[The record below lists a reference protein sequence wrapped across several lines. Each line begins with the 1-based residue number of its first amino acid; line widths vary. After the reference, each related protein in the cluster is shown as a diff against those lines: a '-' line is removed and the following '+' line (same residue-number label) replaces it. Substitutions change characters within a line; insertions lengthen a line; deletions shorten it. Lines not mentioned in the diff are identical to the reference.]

1 MRQTVAVKGAREN
14 NLQDIEVEIPRDK
27 LVVVTG
33 ISGSG
38 KSSLAF
44 DTVYAEGQRRFLES
58 MSTYAKRFITQLKK
72 PDVDFVD
79 GLSPV
84 VSIEQKTVT
93 MNPRS
98 TVGTMTDLQDFLRML
113 FATIGIA
120 HCPYCEREIP
130 IRSPHQILE
139 RLLSLPEGTEVEI
152 HAPVFKIYGEDY
164 DYLFDDIRTKGC
176 RHVRINGT
184 PHDISEE
191 IELDEDMDYDIQVI
205 VDKFFIQKDI
215 DKQVLASL
223 EHTMLVGEGFMSFQV
238 RDPELPE
245 ILPVLGGAVGN
256 RAYGE
261 LAEESAV
268 ENRAYGELAE
278 EESAVENRAYGEPG
292 AAYGELVEEESAV
305 ENRAYGEL
313 EEGSAVG
320 NRAYGEPGAAYGE
333 LWDDFGCPE
342 HGVLMGELG
351 PHHFTFN
358 EPTGACV
365 TCSGLGTYLQV
376 HPNLLVPDKTRSIVE
391 GAFVHQA
398 AKYDPDRWDGRTLYS
413 LSQHYGFDLDAP
425 FETLSQDIVDILF
438 HGTRGEEFPICQPPD
453 AKPVEKRHLGR
464 KIRFDGIITRIDRH
478 YRHYRKK
485 GEAHSGMEEYLR
497 KVMVEHTCPDC
508 GGAKLKRQRLLVTV
522 KERTIHELGEL
533 HFEELRDFL
542 LSIDKETIHE
552 KHREAGTRV
561 IRELVER
568 INLLLGIGLDYLNL
582 NRRAATLSGGESQR
596 IRLSTQI
603 GSGLMGMLYVLDE
616 PSIGLHPKD
625 NQKMIETLRKLRDI
639 GNTVIVVEHDES
651 TIRAADHVIELGPG
665 PGVHGGKVVVQGALE
680 TILECPDSLTGL
692 YMSGRREI
700 PIPQQRRE
708 LNGTFLSIT
717 GAKENN
723 LRHLD
728 VDIPL
733 GVFICVTGASGSG
746 KSTLVN
752 EILYKRLYSIYHDS
766 RTLYG
771 AHDTLAG
778 HEHISDVINI
788 DQSPIGRSSRSNPA
802 TYIGFY
808 DNIRKLF
815 ASTPMAMA
823 RSYAVGRFSFNV
835 KGGRCEECHGEG
847 TITTKL
853 HFMPDVEV
861 VCPTCK
867 GARYNQDTLEVTYNG
882 KNIAEILDMSIE
894 DGVGFFEDQRLI
906 RHKLSVLNELGM
918 GYLQIGHPAPLLSG
932 GEAQRVKLA
941 SELGK
946 IKRGKHN
953 LYILD
958 EPTTGLHLADVQ
970 KLLDSLSQ
978 LVEKG
983 HTVIVIEHH
992 LDVIKTADYVI
1003 DLGPEGG
1010 HKGGQV
1016 LAYGTPEEVA
1026 AVKASYTGQFLREY
1040 L

>member
-14 NLQDIEVEIPRDK
+14 NLQNIELEIPRDQ

-72 PDVDFVD
+72 PDVDFID

-84 VSIEQKTVT
+84 VSIEQKTIT

-98 TVGTMTDLQDFLRML
+98 TVGTMTDLQDYLRML
-113 FATIGIA
+113 FATIGVA
-120 HCPYCEREIP
+120 HCPYCEVEIP
-130 IRSPHQILE
+130 IRSHYQMLE
-139 RLLSLPEGTEVEI
+139 RMLSLPEDTEVEI

-176 RHVRINGT
+176 RHVKIDGIE
-184 PHDISEE
+184 HDISEE
-191 IELDEDMDYDIQVI
+191 IELDPDQEYDLQVI
-205 VDKFFIQKDI
+205 VDKFYVKKDI

-223 EHTMLVGEGFMSFQV
+223 EHAMLVGEGFMRFDVQ
-238 RDPELPE
+238 LPE
-245 ILPVLGGAVGN
+245 D
-256 RAYGE
+256 
-261 LAEESAV
+261 AEPDAIE
-268 ENRAYGELAE
+268 R
-278 EESAVENRAYGEPG
+278 
-292 AAYGELVEEESAV
+292 
-305 ENRAYGEL
+305 L
-313 EEGSAVG
+313 EG
-320 NRAYGEPGAAYGE
+320 
-333 LWDDFGCPE
+333 FGCPK
-342 HGVLMGELG
+342 HGIIMAELG

-376 HPNLLVPDKTRSIVE
+376 HPNLLVPDRTRSIVK

-398 AKYDPDRWDGRTLYS
+398 FNYDPDRWDGRTMYS
-413 LSQHYGFDLDAP
+413 LAAHYGFDLDTP
-425 FETLSQDIVDILF
+425 FDDLPENVIDILY
-438 HGTRGEEFPICQPPD
+438 HGTHGEEFPIQQPEG
-453 AKPVEKRHLGR
+453 ARPVEKRHLGR

-478 YRHYRKK
+478 YRRYRKQ

-497 KVMVEHTCPDC
+497 KVMVERTCPDC
-508 GGAKLKRQRLLVTV
+508 DGAKLKRQRLLVTIDGQ
-522 KERTIHELGEL
+522 TIHEVGEL

-542 LSIDKETIHE
+542 LTVTGIPE
-552 KHREAGTRV
+552 KQREAGKRV
-561 IRELVER
+561 INELVTR

-582 NRRAATLSGGESQR
+582 NRRSATLSGGESQR

-625 NQKMIETLRKLRDI
+625 NAKMIETLRKLRDI

-651 TIRAADHVIELGPG
+651 TIRAADHIIELGPG
-665 PGVHGGKVVVQGALE
+665 PGVHGGQVVVQGELK
-680 TILECPDSLTGL
+680 TILDCTESLTGL
-692 YMSGRREI
+692 YLSGKREI
-700 PIPQQRRE
+700 PMPDQRRG
-708 LNGTFLSIT
+708 LNGKFLSIT
-717 GAKENN
+717 GARENN
-723 LRHLD
+723 LRSID
-728 VDIPL
+728 VDIPV

-752 EILYKRLYSIYHDS
+752 EILYKRLHSIYHDS

-771 AHDTLAG
+771 THDELEG
-778 HEHISDVINI
+778 HEHVSDVISI
-788 DQSPIGRSSRSNPA
+788 DQSPIGRSARSNPA
-802 TYIGFY
+802 TYIKFY

-815 ASTPMAMA
+815 ASTPLSLSRGYTA
-823 RSYAVGRFSFNV
+823 SRFSFNV
-835 KGGRCEECHGEG
+835 KGGRCEECQGEG
-847 TITTKL
+847 TITTQL

-867 GARYNQDTLEVTYNG
+867 GARYNEDTLDVTYNG
-882 KNIAEILDMSIE
+882 KNISEILNMSIE
-894 DGVGFFEDQRLI
+894 EGVDFFADQRLI
-906 RHKLSVLNELGM
+906 NHKLGVLNQLGM
-918 GYLQIGHPAPLLSG
+918 GYLQIGHPATILSG
-932 GEAQRVKLA
+932 GEAQRIKLA

-946 IKRGKHN
+946 LKRGKHN

-970 KLLDSLSQ
+970 KLLDSLNR
-978 LVEKG
+978 LVDNG
-983 HTVIVIEHH
+983 HTVLVIEHH

-1010 HKGGQV
+1010 HKGGDV
-1016 LAYGTPEEVA
+1016 LACGTPEEVA
-1026 AVKASYTGQFLREY
+1026 AVEASFTGQFLREY
-1040 L
+1040 LI

>member
-176 RHVRINGT
+176 RHVRIDGE

-191 IELDEDMDYDIQVI
+191 IELDEDKEYDIQVI

-223 EHTMLVGEGFMSFQV
+223 EHTMLVGEGFMRFQV
-238 RDPELPE
+238 RDLELPE
-245 ILPVLGGAVGN
+245 ILPVSVG
-256 RAYGE
+256 
-261 LAEESAV
+261 AV
-268 ENRAYGELAE
+268 ENRG
-278 EESAVENRAYGEPG
+278 
-292 AAYGELVEEESAV
+292 YGELV
-305 ENRAYGEL
+305 
-313 EEGSAVG
+313 EGSAVG
-320 NRAYGEPGAAYGE
+320 NRAYEEPGRAYGGAE
-333 LWDDFGCPE
+333 WDDFGCAE

-413 LSQHYGFDLDAP
+413 LSQHYGFDLHAP
-425 FETLSQDIVDILF
+425 FADLSSEVVDILF
-438 HGTRGEEFPICQPPD
+438 HGTRGEDFPICQPPD
-453 AKPVEKRHLGR
+453 AKPIEKRHLGR

-478 YRHYRKK
+478 YRHYRKQ

-533 HFEELRDFL
+533 HFEQLRDFL
-542 LSIDKETIHE
+542 LAIDEETLHE

-625 NQKMIETLRKLRDI
+625 NEKMIETLRKLRDI

-651 TIRAADHVIELGPG
+651 TIRAADYIIELGPG

-680 TILECPDSLTGL
+680 TILACPDSLTGL

-708 LNGTFLSIT
+708 LNGKFLSVT
-717 GAKENN
+717 GARENN
-723 LRHLD
+723 LRNLD

-823 RSYAVGRFSFNV
+823 RGYAVGRFSFNV

-867 GARYNQDTLEVTYNG
+867 GARYNQETLEVTYNG

-894 DGVGFFEDQRLI
+894 DGVEFFEEHRLI
-906 RHKLSVLNELGM
+906 RHKLSVLNALGM

-946 IKRGKHN
+946 IKRGKNN

-978 LVEKG
+978 LVDKG

-1016 LAYGTPEEVA
+1016 LARGTPEEVT
-1026 AVKASYTGQFLREY
+1026 AVRASYTGQFLRGC

>member
-14 NLQDIEVEIPRDK
+14 NLQNIEVEIPRDQ

-139 RLLSLPEGTEVEI
+139 RLLALPEGTEVEI

-176 RHVRINGT
+176 RHVRINGE

-191 IELDEDMDYDIQVI
+191 IELDEDKDYDIQVI

-223 EHTMLVGEGFMSFQV
+223 EHTMLVGEGFMSFHA

-245 ILPVLGGAVGN
+245 VLPVGL
-256 RAYGE
+256 
-261 LAEESAV
+261 
-268 ENRAYGELAE
+268 EN
-278 EESAVENRAYGEPG
+278 
-292 AAYGELVEEESAV
+292 
-305 ENRAYGEL
+305 
-313 EEGSAVG
+313 
-320 NRAYGEPGAAYGE
+320 
-333 LWDDFGCPE
+333 FGCPE

-376 HPNLLVPDKTRSIVE
+376 HPNLLVPDKSRSIAE
-391 GAFVHQA
+391 GAFAHQSTG
-398 AKYDPDRWDGRTLYS
+398 YDPDRWDGRTLYS
-413 LSQHYGFDLDAP
+413 MSQHYGFDMNAP
-425 FETLSQDIVDILF
+425 FGELSPDVVDILF
-438 HGTRGEEFPICQPPD
+438 HGTRGEEFPVCQPPD
-453 AKPVEKRHLGR
+453 AKPIEKRHLGR

-478 YRHYRKK
+478 YRHYRKQ

-508 GGAKLKRQRLLVTV
+508 GGAKLKRQRLLVTINDSRTSAGEPSQPQLSSGV
-522 KERTIHELGEL
+522 GETSRSQTSLVGEPSRSQLPSVGETSRSRCNTEGDIGTRGPSYNEEPIDRSSQPRKTIHEVGEL

-542 LSIDKETIHE
+542 LSIDKQTIPE

-561 IRELVER
+561 IRELVAR

-625 NQKMIETLRKLRDI
+625 NAKMIETLRKLRDI

-665 PGVHGGKVVVQGALE
+665 PGVHGGHVVVQGPLE

-700 PIPQQRRE
+700 SLPEQRRH
-708 LNGTFLSIT
+708 LNGTFLSVT
-717 GAKENN
+717 GARENN
-723 LRHLD
+723 LKNLN

-778 HEHISDVINI
+778 HEHVSDVINI

-808 DNIRKLF
+808 DNVRKLF
-815 ASTPMAMA
+815 ANTPMAMA
-823 RSYAVGRFSFNV
+823 RGYAAGRFSFNV

-894 DGVGFFEDQRLI
+894 EGVEFFEDQRLI
-906 RHKLSVLNELGM
+906 KHKLSVLNELGM

-970 KLLDSLSQ
+970 KLLDSLGK
-978 LVEKG
+978 LVDRG
-983 HTVIVIEHH
+983 HTVLVIEHH

-1010 HKGGQV
+1010 HKGGRV
-1016 LAYGTPEEVA
+1016 LAHGTPEEVA
-1026 AVKASYTGQFLREY
+1026 TVDASYTGQFLRDY

>member
-1 MRQTVAVKGAREN
+1 MRETVAVKGAREN
-14 NLQDIEVEIPRDK
+14 NLQDIEVEIPRNQ

-72 PDVDFVD
+72 PDVDFID

-84 VSIEQKTVT
+84 VSIEQKTIT

-98 TVGTMTDLQDFLRML
+98 TVGTMTDLQDYLRML
-113 FATIGIA
+113 FATIGVA
-120 HCPYCEREIP
+120 HCPYCEGEIP
-130 IRSPHQILE
+130 IRSHHHILE
-139 RLLSLPEGTEVEI
+139 RMLSMPEGTEVEI

-176 RHVRINGT
+176 RHVRIDGVE
-184 PHDISEE
+184 HDISEE
-191 IELDEDMDYDIQVI
+191 IELDPDQDYNIQVI
-205 VDKFFIQKDI
+205 VDKFFVKKEI

-223 EHTMLVGEGFMSFQV
+223 EHAMLVGEGFMRFDV
-238 RDPELPE
+238 KFPEDAESNVIE
-245 ILPVLGGAVGN
+245 IL
-256 RAYGE
+256 
-261 LAEESAV
+261 
-268 ENRAYGELAE
+268 
-278 EESAVENRAYGEPG
+278 
-292 AAYGELVEEESAV
+292 
-305 ENRAYGEL
+305 
-313 EEGSAVG
+313 EG
-320 NRAYGEPGAAYGE
+320 
-333 LWDDFGCPE
+333 FGCPK
-342 HGVLMGELG
+342 HGVLMAELG
-351 PHHFTFN
+351 AHHFTFN

-376 HPNLLVPDKTRSIVE
+376 HPNLLVPDKSRSIAD

-398 AKYDPDRWDGRTLYS
+398 FNYDPDRWDGRTMYS
-413 LSQHYGFDLDAP
+413 LAAHYGFDLHAP
-425 FETLSQDIVDILF
+425 FADLPEEVIDILYY
-438 HGTRGEEFPICQPPD
+438 GTHGEEFPIKQPED
-453 AKPVEKRHLGR
+453 ARPVERRHLGQ

-478 YRHYRKK
+478 YRRYRKQ

-497 KVMVEHTCPDC
+497 KVMVERTCPDC
-508 GGAKLKRQRLLVTV
+508 DGAKLKRQRLLVTIDGQ
-522 KERTIHELGEL
+522 TIHEVGEL

-542 LSIDKETIHE
+542 LAIKDIPE
-552 KHREAGTRV
+552 KQREAGNRV
-561 IRELVER
+561 IKELVTR

-582 NRRAATLSGGESQR
+582 NRRSATLSGGESQR

-625 NQKMIETLRKLRDI
+625 NVKMIETLRRLRDI

-651 TIRAADHVIELGPG
+651 TIRAADHIIELGPG
-665 PGVHGGKVVVQGALE
+665 PGIHGGHIVVQGELE
-680 TILECPDSLTGL
+680 TILDCPESLTGL
-692 YMSGRREI
+692 YMSGRQEI
-700 PIPQQRRE
+700 RLPKKRRD

-717 GAKENN
+717 GASENN
-723 LRHLD
+723 LRHID
-728 VDIPL
+728 IDIPL
-733 GVFICVTGASGSG
+733 GVLICITGASGSG

-752 EILYKRLYSIYHDS
+752 EILYKRLYSLYHDS

-771 AHDTLAG
+771 AHDELEG
-778 HEHISDVINI
+778 HQHLDDVISI
-788 DQSPIGRSSRSNPA
+788 DQSPIGRSPRSNPA
-802 TYIGFY
+802 TYIKFY

-815 ASTPMAMA
+815 ASTPLALERGYTA
-823 RSYAVGRFSFNV
+823 SRFSFNV

-847 TITTKL
+847 TITTQL

-867 GARYNQDTLEVTYNG
+867 GARYNEDTLDVTYNG
-882 KNIAEILDMSIE
+882 KNISEILNMSIE
-894 DGVGFFEDQRLI
+894 EGVAFFIDQRLI
-906 RHKLSVLNELGM
+906 HHKLNVLYQLGM
-918 GYLQIGHPAPLLSG
+918 GYLQIGHPATILSG
-932 GEAQRVKLA
+932 GEAQRIKLA

-958 EPTTGLHLADVQ
+958 EPTTGLHIADVQ
-970 KLLDSLSQ
+970 KLLDSLNR
-978 LVEKG
+978 LVDSG
-983 HTVIVIEHH
+983 HTVLVIEHH

-1010 HKGGQV
+1010 HKGGEV
-1016 LAYGTPEEVA
+1016 LAQGSPEEVA
-1026 AVKASYTGQFLREY
+1026 KVKASYTGQFLKEY
-1040 L
+1040 LV

>member
-1 MRQTVAVKGAREN
+1 MRQTIAVKGAREN
-14 NLQDIEVEIPRDK
+14 NLQNIEVDIPRDQ

-44 DTVYAEGQRRFLES
+44 DTIYAEGQRRFLES

-72 PDVDFVD
+72 PDVDFID

-84 VSIEQKTVT
+84 VSIEQKTIT

-98 TVGTMTDLQDFLRML
+98 TVGTMTDLQDYLRML
-113 FATIGIA
+113 FATIGVA
-120 HCPYCEREIP
+120 HCPYCEGEIP
-130 IRSPHQILE
+130 IRSHHQILE
-139 RLLSLPEGTEVEI
+139 RMLLMPEGTEVEI

-164 DYLFDDIRTKGC
+164 DYLFDDVRTKGC
-176 RHVRINGT
+176 RHVRIDGVE
-184 PHDISEE
+184 HDISEE
-191 IELDEDMDYDIQVI
+191 IELDPDQEYDIQVI
-205 VDKFFIQKDI
+205 VDKFYIKKEI

-223 EHTMLVGEGFMSFQV
+223 EHAMLVGEGFMRFDVQFP
-238 RDPELPE
+238 DDTEANAIEL
-245 ILPVLGGAVGN
+245 LDG
-256 RAYGE
+256 
-261 LAEESAV
+261 
-268 ENRAYGELAE
+268 
-278 EESAVENRAYGEPG
+278 
-292 AAYGELVEEESAV
+292 
-305 ENRAYGEL
+305 
-313 EEGSAVG
+313 
-320 NRAYGEPGAAYGE
+320 
-333 LWDDFGCPE
+333 FGCPK
-342 HGVLMGELG
+342 HGVLMAELG
-351 PHHFTFN
+351 AHHFTFN

-376 HPNLLVPDKTRSIVE
+376 HPSLLVPDKSRSIAE

-398 AKYDPDRWDGRTLYS
+398 FNYDPDRWDGRTMYS
-413 LSQHYGFDLDAP
+413 LAGHYGFDLNVP
-425 FETLSQDIVDILF
+425 FAELPEGVIDILY
-438 HGTRGEEFPICQPPD
+438 HGTHGEEFPILQPEG
-453 AKPVEKRHLGR
+453 ARPVEKRHIGR

-478 YRHYRKK
+478 YRRYRKQ

-497 KVMVEHTCPDC
+497 KVMVERTCPDC
-508 GGAKLKRQRLLVTV
+508 HGTKLKRQRLLVTIDGQ
-522 KERTIHELGEL
+522 TIHDVGEL

-542 LSIDKETIHE
+542 LTITGVPE
-552 KHREAGTRV
+552 KQREAGSRV
-561 IRELVER
+561 INELVTR
-568 INLLLGIGLDYLNL
+568 ITLLLGIGLDYLNL
-582 NRRAATLSGGESQR
+582 NRRSATLSGGESQR

-625 NQKMIETLRKLRDI
+625 NAKMIETLRKLRDI

-651 TIRAADHVIELGPG
+651 TIRAADHIIELGPG
-665 PGVHGGKVVVQGALE
+665 PGMHGGQVVIQGELE
-680 TILECPDSLTGL
+680 TILDCPESLTGL

-700 PIPQQRRE
+700 RLPKQRRE
-708 LNGTFLSIT
+708 LNGKFLSIT
-717 GAKENN
+717 GARENN
-723 LRHLD
+723 LRNID
-728 VDIPL
+728 VDIPV
-733 GVFICVTGASGSG
+733 GVFICITGASGSG

-752 EILYKRLYSIYHDS
+752 EILYKRLYSLYRDS

-771 AHDTLAG
+771 AHDELGG
-778 HEHISDVINI
+778 HEHVSDVISI
-788 DQSPIGRSSRSNPA
+788 DQSPIGRSPRSNPA

-815 ASTPMAMA
+815 ASTPLALA
-823 RSYAVGRFSFNV
+823 RGYTASRFSFNV

-867 GARYNQDTLEVTYNG
+867 GARYNEDTLDVTYNG
-882 KNIAEILDMSIE
+882 RNISEVLNMSIE
-894 DGVGFFEDQRLI
+894 EGVEFFADQRLI
-906 RHKLSVLNELGM
+906 HHKLSVLYQLGM
-918 GYLQIGHPAPLLSG
+918 GYLQIGHPATILSG
-932 GEAQRVKLA
+932 GEAQRIKLA

-958 EPTTGLHLADVQ
+958 EPTTGLHIADIQ
-970 KLLDSLSQ
+970 KLLDSLNR
-978 LVEKG
+978 LVDSG
-983 HTVIVIEHH
+983 HTVLVIEHH

-1010 HKGGQV
+1010 HKGGEV
-1016 LAYGTPEEVA
+1016 LAQGTPEEIA
-1026 AVKASYTGQFLREY
+1026 KVKASYTGQFLKEY
-1040 L
+1040 LI

>member
-14 NLQDIEVEIPRDK
+14 NLQNIEVEIPRNQ

-72 PDVDFVD
+72 PDVDFID

-84 VSIEQKTVT
+84 VSIEQKTIT

-98 TVGTMTDLQDFLRML
+98 TVGTMTDLQDYLRML
-113 FATIGIA
+113 FATIGVA
-120 HCPYCEREIP
+120 HCPYCEAEIP
-130 IRSPHQILE
+130 IRSHHQILE
-139 RLLSLPEGTEVEI
+139 RLLALPEGSEVEI

-176 RHVRINGT
+176 RHVRIDGIE
-184 PHDISEE
+184 HDISEE
-191 IELDEDMDYDIQVI
+191 IELDPDLEYDIQVI
-205 VDKFFIQKDI
+205 VDKFFIKKDI
-215 DKQVLASL
+215 DRQVLASL
-223 EHTMLVGEGFMSFQV
+223 EHAMLVGEGFMRFDV
-238 RDPELPE
+238 KFPDD
-245 ILPVLGGAVGN
+245 
-256 RAYGE
+256 
-261 LAEESAV
+261 AEADAV
-268 ENRAYGELAE
+268 EL
-278 EESAVENRAYGEPG
+278 
-292 AAYGELVEEESAV
+292 
-305 ENRAYGEL
+305 L
-313 EEGSAVG
+313 E
-320 NRAYGEPGAAYGE
+320 
-333 LWDDFGCPE
+333 DFGCLK
-342 HGVLMGELG
+342 HGVLMAELG

-376 HPNLLVPDKTRSIVE
+376 HPNLLVPDKSRSIAE

-398 AKYDPDRWDGRTLYS
+398 FNYDPDRWDGRTMYS
-413 LSQHYGFDLDAP
+413 LAAHYDFDLHMP
-425 FETLSQDIVDILF
+425 FADLPEEVVDILYY
-438 HGTRGEEFPICQPPD
+438 GTHGEEFPILQPEGGR
-453 AKPVEKRHLGR
+453 PVEKRHLGR
-464 KIRFDGIITRIDRH
+464 KIRFDGIATRIDRH
-478 YRHYRKK
+478 YRNYRKR

-497 KVMVEHTCPDC
+497 KVMVERTCPDC
-508 GGAKLKRQRLLVTV
+508 DGAKLKRQRLLVTI
-522 KERTIHELGEL
+522 ESQTIHEVGEL

-542 LSIDKETIHE
+542 LSITDMPE
-552 KHREAGTRV
+552 KQREAGERV
-561 IRELVER
+561 VKELVAR

-582 NRRAATLSGGESQR
+582 NRRSATLSGGESQR

-625 NQKMIETLRKLRDI
+625 NAKMIETLRKLRDI

-651 TIRAADHVIELGPG
+651 TIRAADHIIELGPG
-665 PGVHGGKVVVQGALE
+665 PGVHGGHIVVQGNLE
-680 TILECPDSLTGL
+680 TILDCTDSWTGL

-700 PIPQQRRE
+700 LLPEQRRD
-708 LNGTFLSIT
+708 LNGKFLSIT
-717 GAKENN
+717 GARENN
-723 LRHLD
+723 LRD
-728 VDIPL
+728 IDIDIPL
-733 GVFICVTGASGSG
+733 GVFICITGASGSG

-752 EILYKRLYSIYHDS
+752 EILYKKLYALYHDS

-771 AHDTLAG
+771 AHDELEG
-778 HEHISDVINI
+778 HEHIDDVINI
-788 DQSPIGRSSRSNPA
+788 DQSPIGRSPRSNPA
-802 TYIGFY
+802 TYIKFY

-815 ASTPMAMA
+815 ASTPLSAA
-823 RSYAVGRFSFNV
+823 RGYTASRFSFNV

-847 TITTKL
+847 TITTQL

-867 GARYNQDTLEVTYNG
+867 GARYNEDTLDVTYNG
-882 KNIAEILDMSIE
+882 RNISEILTMSIE
-894 DGVGFFEDQRLI
+894 EGVEFFADQRLI
-906 RHKLSVLNELGM
+906 HHKLSVLNQLGM
-918 GYLQIGHPAPLLSG
+918 GYLQIGHPATILSG
-932 GEAQRVKLA
+932 GEAQRIKLA

-958 EPTTGLHLADVQ
+958 EPTTGLHIADVQ
-970 KLLDSLSQ
+970 KLLDSLNR
-978 LVEKG
+978 LVDTG

-1010 HKGGQV
+1010 HKGGEV
-1016 LAYGTPEEVA
+1016 LAQGTPEEIA
-1026 AVKASYTGQFLREY
+1026 NAKASFTGQFLKDY
-1040 L
+1040 LI

>member
-14 NLQDIEVEIPRDK
+14 NLQNIELEIPRDQ

-72 PDVDFVD
+72 PDVDFID

-84 VSIEQKTVT
+84 VSIEQKTIT

-98 TVGTMTDLQDFLRML
+98 TVGTMTDLQDYLRML
-113 FATIGIA
+113 FATIGVA
-120 HCPYCEREIP
+120 HCPYCEVEIP
-130 IRSPHQILE
+130 IRSHYQILE
-139 RLLSLPEGTEVEI
+139 RMLSLPEDTEVEI

-176 RHVRINGT
+176 RHVKIDGIE
-184 PHDISEE
+184 HDISEE
-191 IELDEDMDYDIQVI
+191 IELDPDQEYDLQVI
-205 VDKFFIQKDI
+205 VDKFYVKKDI

-223 EHTMLVGEGFMSFQV
+223 EHAMLVGEGFMRFDVQF
-238 RDPELPE
+238 PED
-245 ILPVLGGAVGN
+245 
-256 RAYGE
+256 
-261 LAEESAV
+261 AEAD
-268 ENRAYGELAE
+268 AIQL
-278 EESAVENRAYGEPG
+278 
-292 AAYGELVEEESAV
+292 
-305 ENRAYGEL
+305 L
-313 EEGSAVG
+313 EG
-320 NRAYGEPGAAYGE
+320 
-333 LWDDFGCPE
+333 FGCPK
-342 HGVLMGELG
+342 HGIIMAELG
-351 PHHFTFN
+351 AHHFTFN

-376 HPNLLVPDKTRSIVE
+376 HPNLLVPDRTRSIAD

-398 AKYDPDRWDGRTLYS
+398 FNYDPDRWDGRTMYS
-413 LSQHYGFDLDAP
+413 LAAHYEFDLSTP
-425 FETLSQDIVDILF
+425 FAELPEAVIDILYY
-438 HGTRGEEFPICQPPD
+438 GTHGEEFPIRQPED

-478 YRHYRKK
+478 YRRYRKQ

-497 KVMVEHTCPDC
+497 KVMVERTCPDC
-508 GGAKLKRQRLLVTV
+508 NGAKLKRQRLLVTIDGQ
-522 KERTIHELGEL
+522 TIHEVGEL

-542 LSIDKETIHE
+542 LSIKGIPE
-552 KHREAGTRV
+552 KQREAGNRV
-561 IRELVER
+561 INELVTR
-568 INLLLGIGLDYLNL
+568 ITLLLGIGLDYLNL

-625 NQKMIETLRKLRDI
+625 NAKMIETLRKLRDI

-651 TIRAADHVIELGPG
+651 TIRAADHIIELGPG
-665 PGVHGGKVVVQGALE
+665 PGIHGGHVVVQGELK
-680 TILECPDSLTGL
+680 TVLDCPESLTGL
-692 YMSGRREI
+692 YLSGRREI
-700 PIPQQRRE
+700 PMPEQRRS
-708 LNGTFLSIT
+708 LNGKFLSIT
-717 GAKENN
+717 GARENN
-723 LRHLD
+723 LRSID
-728 VDIPL
+728 VDIPIGL
-733 GVFICVTGASGSG
+733 FICITGASGSG
-746 KSTLVN
+746 KSTLIN
-752 EILYKRLYSIYHDS
+752 EILYKRLHAIYHDS

-771 AHDTLAG
+771 AHDELEG
-778 HEHISDVINI
+778 HEHVNNVISI
-788 DQSPIGRSSRSNPA
+788 DQSPIGRSARSNPA
-802 TYIGFY
+802 TYIKFY

-815 ASTPMAMA
+815 ASTPLSLSRGYTA
-823 RSYAVGRFSFNV
+823 SRFSFNV

-847 TITTKL
+847 TITTQL

-867 GARYNQDTLEVTYNG
+867 GARYNEDTLDVTYNG
-882 KNIAEILDMSIE
+882 KNISEILNMSIE
-894 DGVGFFEDQRLI
+894 EGVEFFADQRLI
-906 RHKLSVLNELGM
+906 NHKLSVLSQLGM
-918 GYLQIGHPAPLLSG
+918 GYLQIGHPATILSG
-932 GEAQRVKLA
+932 GEAQRIKLA

-946 IKRGKHN
+946 LKYGKHN

-970 KLLDSLSQ
+970 KLLDSLNR
-978 LVEKG
+978 LVDNG
-983 HTVIVIEHH
+983 HTVLVIEHH

-1010 HKGGQV
+1010 HKGGDV
-1016 LAYGTPEEVA
+1016 LACGTPEEVA
-1026 AVKASYTGQFLREY
+1026 AVEASFTGQFLKEY
-1040 L
+1040 LI

>member
-14 NLQDIEVEIPRDK
+14 NLQNIEVDIPRDK

-72 PDVDFVD
+72 PDVDFID

-84 VSIEQKTVT
+84 VSIEQKTIT

-98 TVGTMTDLQDFLRML
+98 TVGTMTDLQDYLRML
-113 FATIGIA
+113 FATIGVA
-120 HCPYCEREIP
+120 HCPYCEGEIP
-130 IRSPHQILE
+130 IRSHHQILE
-139 RLLSLPEGTEVEI
+139 RMLAMPEGTEVEI

-176 RHVRINGT
+176 RHVKIDGIE
-184 PHDISEE
+184 HDISEE
-191 IELDEDMDYDIQVI
+191 IELDPDQEYDIQVI
-205 VDKFFIQKDI
+205 VDKFFIKKDI
-215 DKQVLASL
+215 DKQVLAAL
-223 EHTMLVGEGFMSFQV
+223 EHAMLVGEGFMRFDVQV
-238 RDPELPE
+238 PE
-245 ILPVLGGAVGN
+245 GN
-256 RAYGE
+256 ETDAIA
-261 LAEESAV
+261 L
-268 ENRAYGELAE
+268 
-278 EESAVENRAYGEPG
+278 
-292 AAYGELVEEESAV
+292 
-305 ENRAYGEL
+305 L
-313 EEGSAVG
+313 E
-320 NRAYGEPGAAYGE
+320 
-333 LWDDFGCPE
+333 DFGCPK
-342 HGVLMGELG
+342 HGVLMAELG

-376 HPNLLVPDKTRSIVE
+376 HPNLLVPDKSRSIAD

-398 AKYDPDRWDGRTLYS
+398 FNYDPDRWDGRTMYS
-413 LSQHYGFDLDAP
+413 LAGHYGFDLNVP
-425 FETLSQDIVDILF
+425 FLDLPEKVVDILY
-438 HGTRGEEFPICQPPD
+438 HGTHGEEFPILQPEG
-453 AKPVEKRHLGR
+453 ARPVERRHLGR
-464 KIRFDGIITRIDRH
+464 NIRFDGIITRIDRH
-478 YRHYRKK
+478 YRRYRKQ

-497 KVMVEHTCPDC
+497 KVMVERTCPDC
-508 GGAKLKRQRLLVTV
+508 NGAKLKQQRLLVTI
-522 KERTIHELGEL
+522 EGQTIHEVGEL

-542 LSIDKETIHE
+542 LTITDMPE
-552 KHREAGTRV
+552 KQREAGSRV
-561 IRELVER
+561 IKELVVR

-582 NRRAATLSGGESQR
+582 NRRSATLSGGESQR

-625 NQKMIETLRKLRDI
+625 NAKMIETLRKLRDI

-651 TIRAADHVIELGPG
+651 TIRAADHIIELGPG
-665 PGVHGGKVVVQGALE
+665 PGIHGGQVVVQGELE
-680 TILECPDSLTGL
+680 TIVDCPESLTGL
-692 YMSGRREI
+692 YMSGQREI
-700 PIPQQRRE
+700 RLPEKRRN

-717 GAKENN
+717 GASENN
-723 LRHLD
+723 LRNID
-728 VDIPL
+728 VDIPI
-733 GVFICVTGASGSG
+733 GVLICITGASGSG

-752 EILYKRLYSIYHDS
+752 EILYKRLHSLYHDS

-771 AHDTLAG
+771 AHEELEG
-778 HEHISDVINI
+778 HQHLSDVISI
-788 DQSPIGRSSRSNPA
+788 DQSPIGRSPRSNPA

-815 ASTPMAMA
+815 ASTPLSLDRGYTA
-823 RSYAVGRFSFNV
+823 SRFSFNV

-867 GARYNQDTLEVTYNG
+867 GARYNEDTLDVTYNG
-882 KNIAEILDMSIE
+882 KNISEILNMSIE
-894 DGVGFFEDQRLI
+894 EGVAFFADQRLI
-906 RHKLSVLNELGM
+906 HHKLNVLYQLGM
-918 GYLQIGHPAPLLSG
+918 GYLQIGHPATILSG
-932 GEAQRVKLA
+932 GEAQRIKLA

-946 IKRGKHN
+946 LKRGKHN

-958 EPTTGLHLADVQ
+958 EPTTGLHIADVQ
-970 KLLDSLSQ
+970 KLLDSLNR
-978 LVEKG
+978 LVDSG
-983 HTVIVIEHH
+983 HTVLVIEHH

-1010 HKGGQV
+1010 HKGGEV
-1016 LAYGTPEEVA
+1016 LAHGTPEDIA
-1026 AVKASYTGQFLREY
+1026 KVKASYTGQFLKEY
-1040 L
+1040 LI

>member
-14 NLQDIEVEIPRDK
+14 NLQNVEVEIPRNQ

-72 PDVDFVD
+72 PDVDFID

-98 TVGTMTDLQDFLRML
+98 TVGTMTDLQDYLRML
-113 FATIGIA
+113 FATIGVA
-120 HCPYCEREIP
+120 HCPYCEAEIP
-130 IRSPHQILE
+130 IRSHHQILE
-139 RLLSLPEGTEVEI
+139 RLLALPEGAEVEI

-176 RHVRINGT
+176 RHVRIDGVE
-184 PHDISEE
+184 HDISEE
-191 IELDEDMDYDIQVI
+191 IELDPDLEYDIQVI
-205 VDKFFIQKDI
+205 VDKFFIKKDI
-215 DKQVLASL
+215 DRQVLASL
-223 EHTMLVGEGFMSFQV
+223 EHAMLVGEGFMRFDV
-238 RDPELPE
+238 KFPGDAEGDAIEL
-245 ILPVLGGAVGN
+245 
-256 RAYGE
+256 
-261 LAEESAV
+261 
-268 ENRAYGELAE
+268 
-278 EESAVENRAYGEPG
+278 
-292 AAYGELVEEESAV
+292 
-305 ENRAYGEL
+305 L
-313 EEGSAVG
+313 EG
-320 NRAYGEPGAAYGE
+320 
-333 LWDDFGCPE
+333 FGCPK
-342 HGVLMGELG
+342 HGVLMAELG

-376 HPNLLVPDKTRSIVE
+376 HPNLLVPDKSRSIAE

-398 AKYDPDRWDGRTLYS
+398 FNYDPDRWDGRTMYS
-413 LSQHYGFDLDAP
+413 LAAHYDFDLNLP
-425 FETLSQDIVDILF
+425 FADLPEEVVDILYY
-438 HGTRGEEFPICQPPD
+438 GTHGEEFPILQPEGGR
-453 AKPVEKRHLGR
+453 PVEKRHLGR
-464 KIRFDGIITRIDRH
+464 KIRFDGIATRIDRH
-478 YRHYRKK
+478 YRNYRKR

-497 KVMVEHTCPDC
+497 KVMVERTCPDC
-508 GGAKLKRQRLLVTV
+508 GGAKLKRQRLLVTIEN
-522 KERTIHELGEL
+522 KTIHDVGEL

-542 LSIDKETIHE
+542 LSITNMPE
-552 KHREAGTRV
+552 KQREAGERV
-561 IRELVER
+561 VKELVAR

-582 NRRAATLSGGESQR
+582 NRRSATLSGGESQR

-625 NQKMIETLRKLRDI
+625 NAKMIETLRKLRDI

-651 TIRAADHVIELGPG
+651 TIRAADHIIELGPG
-665 PGVHGGKVVVQGALE
+665 PGVHGGHIVVQGDLD
-680 TILECPDSLTGL
+680 TILDCTESWTGL

-700 PIPQQRRE
+700 LLPKQRRD
-708 LNGTFLSIT
+708 LNGKFLSIT

-723 LRHLD
+723 LRNID

-733 GVFICVTGASGSG
+733 GVFICITGASGSG

-752 EILYKRLYSIYHDS
+752 EILYKKLYALYHDS

-771 AHDTLAG
+771 AHDELDG
-778 HEHISDVINI
+778 HEHIDDVINI
-788 DQSPIGRSSRSNPA
+788 DQSPIGRSPRSNPA
-802 TYIGFY
+802 TYIKFY

-815 ASTPMAMA
+815 ASTPLSEA
-823 RSYAVGRFSFNV
+823 RGYTASRFSFNV

-847 TITTKL
+847 TITTQL

-867 GARYNQDTLEVTYNG
+867 GARYNEDTLDVTYKG
-882 KNIAEILDMSIE
+882 RNISEILTMSIE
-894 DGVGFFEDQRLI
+894 EGVEFFADQRLI
-906 RHKLSVLNELGM
+906 HHKLNVLNQLGM
-918 GYLQIGHPAPLLSG
+918 GYLQIGHPATILSG
-932 GEAQRVKLA
+932 GEAQRIKLA

-958 EPTTGLHLADVQ
+958 EPTTGLHIADVQ
-970 KLLDSLSQ
+970 KLLDSLNR
-978 LVEKG
+978 LVDTG

-1010 HKGGQV
+1010 HKGGEV
-1016 LAYGTPEEVA
+1016 LAQGTPEEIA
-1026 AVKASYTGQFLREY
+1026 NAKASFTGQFLKDY
-1040 L
+1040 LI

>member
-14 NLQDIEVEIPRDK
+14 NLQNVEVEIPRNQ

-72 PDVDFVD
+72 PDVDFID

-84 VSIEQKTVT
+84 VSIEQKTIT

-98 TVGTMTDLQDFLRML
+98 TVGTMTDLQDYLRML
-113 FATIGIA
+113 FATIGVA
-120 HCPYCEREIP
+120 HCPYCEAEIP
-130 IRSPHQILE
+130 IRSHHQILE
-139 RLLSLPEGTEVEI
+139 RLLALPEDSEVEI

-176 RHVRINGT
+176 RHVRIDGIE
-184 PHDISEE
+184 HDISEE
-191 IELDEDMDYDIQVI
+191 IELDPDLEYDIQVI
-205 VDKFFIQKDI
+205 VDKFFIKKDI

-223 EHTMLVGEGFMSFQV
+223 EHAMLVGEGFMRFDV
-238 RDPELPE
+238 KFPDD
-245 ILPVLGGAVGN
+245 
-256 RAYGE
+256 
-261 LAEESAV
+261 AEADAV
-268 ENRAYGELAE
+268 EL
-278 EESAVENRAYGEPG
+278 
-292 AAYGELVEEESAV
+292 
-305 ENRAYGEL
+305 L
-313 EEGSAVG
+313 EG
-320 NRAYGEPGAAYGE
+320 
-333 LWDDFGCPE
+333 FGCLK
-342 HGVLMGELG
+342 HGVLMAELG

-376 HPNLLVPDKTRSIVE
+376 HPNLLVPDKSRSIAE

-398 AKYDPDRWDGRTLYS
+398 FNYDPDRWDGRTMYS
-413 LSQHYGFDLDAP
+413 LAAHYDFDLNLP
-425 FETLSQDIVDILF
+425 FADLPEEVVDILYY
-438 HGTRGEEFPICQPPD
+438 GTHGEEFPILQPEGGR
-453 AKPVEKRHLGR
+453 PVERRHLGR
-464 KIRFDGIITRIDRH
+464 KIRFDGIATRIDRH
-478 YRHYRKK
+478 YRNYRKR

-497 KVMVEHTCPDC
+497 KVMVERTCPDC
-508 GGAKLKRQRLLVTV
+508 GGAKLKQQRLLVTI
-522 KERTIHELGEL
+522 ENRTIHDVGEL

-542 LSIDKETIHE
+542 LSITEMPE
-552 KHREAGTRV
+552 KQREAGERV
-561 IRELVER
+561 VKELVAR

-582 NRRAATLSGGESQR
+582 NRRSATLSGGESQR

-625 NQKMIETLRKLRDI
+625 NAKMIETLRKLRDI

-651 TIRAADHVIELGPG
+651 TIRAADHIIELGPG
-665 PGVHGGKVVVQGALE
+665 PGVHGGHIVVQGDLD
-680 TILECPDSLTGL
+680 TILDCTESWTGL

-700 PIPQQRRE
+700 LLPEQRRD
-708 LNGTFLSIT
+708 LNGKFLSIT

-723 LRHLD
+723 LRNID

-733 GVFICVTGASGSG
+733 GVFICITGASGSG

-752 EILYKRLYSIYHDS
+752 EILYKKLYALYHDS

-771 AHDTLAG
+771 AHDELEG
-778 HEHISDVINI
+778 HEHISDVISI
-788 DQSPIGRSSRSNPA
+788 DQSPIGRSPRSNPA

-815 ASTPMAMA
+815 ASTPLSVERGYTA
-823 RSYAVGRFSFNV
+823 SRFSFNV

-847 TITTKL
+847 TITTQL

-867 GARYNQDTLEVTYNG
+867 GARYNEDTLDVTYNG
-882 KNIAEILDMSIE
+882 RNISEILTMSIE
-894 DGVGFFEDQRLI
+894 EGVEFFADQRLI
-906 RHKLSVLNELGM
+906 HHKLNVLNQLGM
-918 GYLQIGHPAPLLSG
+918 GYLQIGHPATILSG
-932 GEAQRVKLA
+932 GEAQRIKLA

-958 EPTTGLHLADVQ
+958 EPTTGLHIADVQ
-970 KLLDSLSQ
+970 KLLDSLNR
-978 LVEKG
+978 LVDTG

-1010 HKGGQV
+1010 HKGGEV
-1016 LAYGTPEEVA
+1016 LAHGTPEDIA
-1026 AVKASYTGQFLREY
+1026 KVKASFTGQFLKEY
-1040 L
+1040 LV

>member
-1 MRQTVAVKGAREN
+1 MRQTVSVKGAREN
-14 NLQDIEVEIPRDK
+14 NLQNIEVEIPRDQ

-38 KSSLAF
+38 KSSLTF

-72 PDVDFVD
+72 PDVDFID

-84 VSIEQKTVT
+84 VSIEQKTIT

-98 TVGTMTDLQDFLRML
+98 TVGTMTDLQDYLRML
-113 FATIGIA
+113 FATIGVA
-120 HCPYCEREIP
+120 HCPYCEGEIP
-130 IRSPHQILE
+130 IRSHHQILE
-139 RLLSLPEGTEVEI
+139 RMLSMPEGTEVEI

-164 DYLFDDIRTKGC
+164 DYLFDDVRTKGC
-176 RHVRINGT
+176 RHVRIDGVEN
-184 PHDISEE
+184 DISEE
-191 IELDEDMDYDIQVI
+191 IELDPDQEYDIQVI
-205 VDKFFIQKDI
+205 VDKFYIKKEI

-223 EHTMLVGEGFMSFQV
+223 EHAMLVGEGFMRFDVQFP
-238 RDPELPE
+238 DDTEANAIEL
-245 ILPVLGGAVGN
+245 LDG
-256 RAYGE
+256 
-261 LAEESAV
+261 
-268 ENRAYGELAE
+268 
-278 EESAVENRAYGEPG
+278 
-292 AAYGELVEEESAV
+292 
-305 ENRAYGEL
+305 
-313 EEGSAVG
+313 
-320 NRAYGEPGAAYGE
+320 
-333 LWDDFGCPE
+333 FGCPK
-342 HGVLMGELG
+342 HGVLMAELG
-351 PHHFTFN
+351 AHHFTFN

-376 HPNLLVPDKTRSIVE
+376 HPSLLVPDKSRSIAD

-398 AKYDPDRWDGRTLYS
+398 FNYDPDRWDGRTMYS
-413 LSQHYGFDLDAP
+413 LAEHYGFDLNAP
-425 FETLSQDIVDILF
+425 FADLPEGVIDILY
-438 HGTRGEEFPICQPPD
+438 HGTHSEEFPILQPEG
-453 AKPVEKRHLGR
+453 ARPVEKRHIGR

-478 YRHYRKK
+478 YRRYRKQ

-497 KVMVEHTCPDC
+497 KVMVERTCPDC
-508 GGAKLKRQRLLVTV
+508 HGTKLKRQRLLVTIDGQ
-522 KERTIHELGEL
+522 TIHDVGEL

-542 LSIDKETIHE
+542 LTITGVPE
-552 KHREAGTRV
+552 KQREAGSRV
-561 IRELVER
+561 IKELVAR

-582 NRRAATLSGGESQR
+582 NRRSATLSGGESQR

-625 NQKMIETLRKLRDI
+625 NAKMIETLRRLRDI

-651 TIRAADHVIELGPG
+651 TIRAADHIIELGPG
-665 PGVHGGKVVVQGALE
+665 PGMHGGQVVIQGELE
-680 TILECPDSLTGL
+680 TILDCPESLTGL

-700 PIPQQRRE
+700 RLPKQRRE
-708 LNGTFLSIT
+708 LNGKFLRIT
-717 GAKENN
+717 GATENN
-723 LRHLD
+723 LRNID
-728 VDIPL
+728 VDIPV
-733 GVFICVTGASGSG
+733 GVFICITGASGSG

-752 EILYKRLYSIYHDS
+752 EILYKKLYSLYRDS

-771 AHDTLAG
+771 AHDELGG
-778 HEHISDVINI
+778 HEHVSDVISI
-788 DQSPIGRSSRSNPA
+788 DQSPIGRSPRSNPA

-815 ASTPMAMA
+815 ASTPL
-823 RSYAVGRFSFNV
+823 AVERGYTASRFSFNV

-867 GARYNQDTLEVTYNG
+867 GARYNEDTLDATYNG
-882 KNIAEILDMSIE
+882 RNISEVLNMSIE
-894 DGVGFFEDQRLI
+894 EGVEFFADQRLI
-906 RHKLSVLNELGM
+906 HHKLSVLYQLGM
-918 GYLQIGHPAPLLSG
+918 GYLQIGHPATILSG
-932 GEAQRVKLA
+932 GEAQRIKLA

-958 EPTTGLHLADVQ
+958 EPTTGLHIADIQ
-970 KLLDSLSQ
+970 KLLDSLNR
-978 LVEKG
+978 LVDSG
-983 HTVIVIEHH
+983 HTVLVIEHH

-1010 HKGGQV
+1010 HKGGEV
-1016 LAYGTPEEVA
+1016 LAQGTPEEIA
-1026 AVKASYTGQFLREY
+1026 KVKASYTGQFLKKY
-1040 L
+1040 LI

>member
-14 NLQDIEVEIPRDK
+14 NLQNIEVEIPRNQ

-72 PDVDFVD
+72 PDVDFID

-84 VSIEQKTVT
+84 VSIEQKTIT

-98 TVGTMTDLQDFLRML
+98 TVGTMTDLQDYLRML
-113 FATIGIA
+113 FATIGVA
-120 HCPYCEREIP
+120 HCPYCEAEIP
-130 IRSPHQILE
+130 IRSHHQILE
-139 RLLSLPEGTEVEI
+139 RLLAMPEGSEVEI

-176 RHVRINGT
+176 RHVRIDGIE
-184 PHDISEE
+184 HDISEE
-191 IELDEDMDYDIQVI
+191 IELDPDLEYDIQVI
-205 VDKFFIQKDI
+205 VDKFFIKKDI
-215 DKQVLASL
+215 DRQVLASL
-223 EHTMLVGEGFMSFQV
+223 EHAMLVGEGFMRFDV
-238 RDPELPE
+238 KFPDDAEADAIEL
-245 ILPVLGGAVGN
+245 
-256 RAYGE
+256 
-261 LAEESAV
+261 
-268 ENRAYGELAE
+268 
-278 EESAVENRAYGEPG
+278 
-292 AAYGELVEEESAV
+292 
-305 ENRAYGEL
+305 L
-313 EEGSAVG
+313 E
-320 NRAYGEPGAAYGE
+320 
-333 LWDDFGCPE
+333 DFGCLK
-342 HGVLMGELG
+342 HGVLMAELG

-376 HPNLLVPDKTRSIVE
+376 HPNLLVPDKSRSIAE

-398 AKYDPDRWDGRTLYS
+398 FNYDPDRWDGRTMYS
-413 LSQHYGFDLDAP
+413 LAAHYDFDLHMP
-425 FETLSQDIVDILF
+425 FADLPEEVVDILYY
-438 HGTRGEEFPICQPPD
+438 GTHGEEFPILQPEGGR
-453 AKPVEKRHLGR
+453 PVEKRHLGR
-464 KIRFDGIITRIDRH
+464 KIRFDGIATRIDRH
-478 YRHYRKK
+478 YRNYRKR

-497 KVMVEHTCPDC
+497 KVMVERTCPDC
-508 GGAKLKRQRLLVTV
+508 DGAKLKRQRLLVTI
-522 KERTIHELGEL
+522 ESQTIHEVGEL

-542 LSIDKETIHE
+542 LSITDMPE
-552 KHREAGTRV
+552 KQREAGERV
-561 IRELVER
+561 VKELVAR

-582 NRRAATLSGGESQR
+582 NRRSATLSGGESQR

-625 NQKMIETLRKLRDI
+625 NAKMIETLRKLRDI

-651 TIRAADHVIELGPG
+651 TIRAADHIIELGPG
-665 PGVHGGKVVVQGALE
+665 PGVHGGHIVVQGNLE
-680 TILECPDSLTGL
+680 TILDCTDSWTGL

-700 PIPQQRRE
+700 LLPEQRRD
-708 LNGTFLSIT
+708 LNGKFLSIT
-717 GAKENN
+717 GARENN
-723 LRHLD
+723 LRD
-728 VDIPL
+728 IDIDIPL
-733 GVFICVTGASGSG
+733 GVFICITGASGSG

-752 EILYKRLYSIYHDS
+752 EILYKKLYALYHDS

-771 AHDTLAG
+771 AHDELEG
-778 HEHISDVINI
+778 HEHIDDVINI
-788 DQSPIGRSSRSNPA
+788 DQSPIGRSPRSNPA
-802 TYIGFY
+802 TYIKFY

-815 ASTPMAMA
+815 ASTPLSAA
-823 RSYAVGRFSFNV
+823 RGYTASRFSFNV

-847 TITTKL
+847 TITTQL

-867 GARYNQDTLEVTYNG
+867 GARYNEDTLDVTYNG
-882 KNIAEILDMSIE
+882 RNISEILTMSIE
-894 DGVGFFEDQRLI
+894 EGVEFFADQRLI
-906 RHKLSVLNELGM
+906 HHKLSVLNQLGM
-918 GYLQIGHPAPLLSG
+918 GYLQIGHPATILSG
-932 GEAQRVKLA
+932 GEAQRIKLA

-958 EPTTGLHLADVQ
+958 EPTTGLHIADVQ
-970 KLLDSLSQ
+970 KLLDSLNR
-978 LVEKG
+978 LVDTG

-1010 HKGGQV
+1010 HKGGEV
-1016 LAYGTPEEVA
+1016 LAQGTPEEIA
-1026 AVKASYTGQFLREY
+1026 KAKASFTGQFLKQY
-1040 L
+1040 LI

>member
-14 NLQDIEVEIPRDK
+14 NLQNVEVEIPRNQ
-27 LVVVTG
+27 LIVVTG

-72 PDVDFVD
+72 PDVDFID

-84 VSIEQKTVT
+84 VSIEQKTIT

-98 TVGTMTDLQDFLRML
+98 TVGTMTDLQDYLRML
-113 FATIGIA
+113 FATIGVA
-120 HCPYCEREIP
+120 HCPYCEAEIP
-130 IRSPHQILE
+130 IRSHHQILE
-139 RLLSLPEGTEVEI
+139 RLLALPEDSEVEI

-176 RHVRINGT
+176 RHVRIDGIE
-184 PHDISEE
+184 HDISEE
-191 IELDEDMDYDIQVI
+191 IELDPDLEYDIQVI
-205 VDKFFIQKDI
+205 VDKFFIKKDI
-215 DKQVLASL
+215 DRQVLASL
-223 EHTMLVGEGFMSFQV
+223 EHAMLVGEGFMRFDV
-238 RDPELPE
+238 KFPDDAEADAIEL
-245 ILPVLGGAVGN
+245 
-256 RAYGE
+256 
-261 LAEESAV
+261 
-268 ENRAYGELAE
+268 
-278 EESAVENRAYGEPG
+278 
-292 AAYGELVEEESAV
+292 
-305 ENRAYGEL
+305 L
-313 EEGSAVG
+313 EG
-320 NRAYGEPGAAYGE
+320 
-333 LWDDFGCPE
+333 FGCLK
-342 HGVLMGELG
+342 HGVLMAELG

-376 HPNLLVPDKTRSIVE
+376 HPNLLVPDKSRSIAE

-398 AKYDPDRWDGRTLYS
+398 FNYDPDRWDGRTMYS
-413 LSQHYGFDLDAP
+413 LAAHYDFDLNTP
-425 FETLSQDIVDILF
+425 FADLPEEIVDILYY
-438 HGTRGEEFPICQPPD
+438 GTHGEEFPILQPEGGR
-453 AKPVEKRHLGR
+453 PVEKRHLGR
-464 KIRFDGIITRIDRH
+464 KIRFDGIATRIDRH
-478 YRHYRKK
+478 YRNYRKR

-497 KVMVEHTCPDC
+497 KVMVERTCPDC
-508 GGAKLKRQRLLVTV
+508 DGAKLKRQRLLVTI
-522 KERTIHELGEL
+522 ENQTIHDVGEL

-542 LSIDKETIHE
+542 LSITEMPE
-552 KHREAGTRV
+552 KQREAGERV
-561 IRELVER
+561 VKELVAR
-568 INLLLGIGLDYLNL
+568 ISLLLGIGLDYLNL
-582 NRRAATLSGGESQR
+582 NRRSATLSGGESQR

-625 NQKMIETLRKLRDI
+625 NAKMIETLRKLRDI

-651 TIRAADHVIELGPG
+651 TIRAADHIIELGPG
-665 PGVHGGKVVVQGALE
+665 PGVHGGHIVVQGDLD
-680 TILECPDSLTGL
+680 TILDCTESWTGL

-700 PIPQQRRE
+700 LLPEQRRD
-708 LNGTFLSIT
+708 LNGKFLSIT

-723 LRHLD
+723 LRNID

-733 GVFICVTGASGSG
+733 GVFICITGASGSG

-752 EILYKRLYSIYHDS
+752 EILYKKLYALYHDS

-771 AHDTLAG
+771 AHDELDG

-788 DQSPIGRSSRSNPA
+788 DQSPIGRSPRSNPA

-815 ASTPMAMA
+815 ASTPLSAERGYTA
-823 RSYAVGRFSFNV
+823 SRFSFNV

-847 TITTKL
+847 TITTQL

-867 GARYNQDTLEVTYNG
+867 GARYNDDTLDVTYNG
-882 KNIAEILDMSIE
+882 RNISEILTMSIE
-894 DGVGFFEDQRLI
+894 EGVEFFADQRLI
-906 RHKLSVLNELGM
+906 HHKLNVLNQLGM
-918 GYLQIGHPAPLLSG
+918 GYLQIGHPATILSG
-932 GEAQRVKLA
+932 GEAQRIKLA

-958 EPTTGLHLADVQ
+958 EPTTGLHMADVQ
-970 KLLDSLSQ
+970 KLLDSLNR
-978 LVEKG
+978 LVDTG

-1010 HKGGQV
+1010 HKGGEV
-1016 LAYGTPEEVA
+1016 LAHGTPEDIA
-1026 AVKASYTGQFLREY
+1026 KVKASFTGQFLKEY
-1040 L
+1040 LV

>member
-14 NLQDIEVEIPRDK
+14 NLKDIELEIPRDQ

-72 PDVDFVD
+72 PDVDFID

-84 VSIEQKTVT
+84 VSIEQKTIT

-98 TVGTMTDLQDFLRML
+98 TVGTMTDLQDYLRML

-120 HCPYCEREIP
+120 HCPYCGVEIP
-130 IRSPHQILE
+130 IRSHHQILE
-139 RLLSLPEGTEVEI
+139 RMLALPEDTEVEI

-176 RHVRINGT
+176 RHVRIDGIE
-184 PHDISEE
+184 HDISEE
-191 IELDEDMDYDIQVI
+191 IELDPEEEYDLQVI
-205 VDKFFIQKDI
+205 VDKFYVKKDI

-223 EHTMLVGEGFMSFQV
+223 EHAMLVGEGFMRFDV
-238 RDPELPE
+238 ALPE
-245 ILPVLGGAVGN
+245 D
-256 RAYGE
+256 
-261 LAEESAV
+261 AEAD
-268 ENRAYGELAE
+268 AIQQ
-278 EESAVENRAYGEPG
+278 
-292 AAYGELVEEESAV
+292 
-305 ENRAYGEL
+305 L
-313 EEGSAVG
+313 EG
-320 NRAYGEPGAAYGE
+320 
-333 LWDDFGCPE
+333 FGCPK
-342 HGVLMGELG
+342 HGVIMAELG

-358 EPTGACV
+358 EPSGACV

-376 HPNLLVPDKTRSIVE
+376 HPNLLVPDKTRSIAG

-398 AKYDPDRWDGRTLYS
+398 FNYDPDRWDGRTMYS
-413 LSQHYGFDLDAP
+413 LAAHYGFDLDAP
-425 FETLSQDIVDILF
+425 FADLPENIIDILY
-438 HGTRGEEFPICQPPD
+438 HGTHGEEFPIRQPEG
-453 AKPVEKRHLGR
+453 ARPVEKRHLGR
-464 KIRFDGIITRIDRH
+464 KIRFDGIVTRIDRH
-478 YRHYRKK
+478 YRHYRKR

-497 KVMVEHTCPDC
+497 KVMVERTCPDC
-508 GGAKLKRQRLLVTV
+508 NGAKLKRQRLLVTI
-522 KERTIHELGEL
+522 EGQTIHEVGEL

-542 LSIDKETIHE
+542 FAITDIPE
-552 KHREAGTRV
+552 KQREAGNRV
-561 IRELVER
+561 ISELVIR

-582 NRRAATLSGGESQR
+582 NRRSATLSGGESQR

-625 NQKMIETLRKLRDI
+625 NEKMIETLRKLRDI

-651 TIRAADHVIELGPG
+651 TIRAADHIIELGPG
-665 PGVHGGKVVVQGALE
+665 PGVHGGEVVIQGELE
-680 TILECPDSLTGL
+680 TILDCPESLTGL
-692 YMSGRREI
+692 YLSGRREI
-700 PIPQQRRE
+700 PLPEQRRAS
-708 LNGTFLSIT
+708 NGKFISIT
-717 GAKENN
+717 GARENN
-723 LRHLD
+723 LNNID

-733 GVFICVTGASGSG
+733 GVFICITGASGSG

-752 EILYKRLYSIYHDS
+752 EILYKRLHSIYHDS

-771 AHDTLAG
+771 NHDELDG
-778 HEHISDVINI
+778 HQHVDDVISI

-802 TYIGFY
+802 TYIKFY

-815 ASTPMAMA
+815 ASTPL
-823 RSYAVGRFSFNV
+823 AVSRGYTASRFSFNV

-847 TITTKL
+847 TITTQL

-867 GARYNQDTLEVTYNG
+867 GARYNEDTLDATYNG
-882 KNIAEILDMSIE
+882 KNISEILNMSIE
-894 DGVGFFEDQRLI
+894 EGVEFFADQRLI
-906 RHKLSVLNELGM
+906 NHKLSVLNQLGM
-918 GYLQIGHPAPLLSG
+918 GYLQIGHPAPILSG

-946 IKRGKHN
+946 LKRSKHN

-958 EPTTGLHLADVQ
+958 EPTTGLHIADVQ
-970 KLLDSLSQ
+970 KLLDSLNR
-978 LVEKG
+978 LVDSG

-1010 HKGGQV
+1010 HKGGRV
-1016 LAYGTPEEVA
+1016 LACGTPEEVA
-1026 AVKASYTGQFLREY
+1026 AVETSFTGQFLKEY
-1040 L
+1040 LTSPL

>member
-14 NLQDIEVEIPRDK
+14 NLQNVEVEIPRNQ

-72 PDVDFVD
+72 PDVDFID

-84 VSIEQKTVT
+84 VSIEQKTIT

-98 TVGTMTDLQDFLRML
+98 TVGTMTDLQDYLRML
-113 FATIGIA
+113 FATIGVA
-120 HCPYCEREIP
+120 HCPYCEAEIP
-130 IRSPHQILE
+130 IRSHHQILE
-139 RLLSLPEGTEVEI
+139 RLLALPEDSEVEI

-164 DYLFDDIRTKGC
+164 EYLFDDIRTKGC
-176 RHVRINGT
+176 RHVRIDGIE
-184 PHDISEE
+184 HDISEE
-191 IELDEDMDYDIQVI
+191 IELDPDLEYDIQVI
-205 VDKFFIQKDI
+205 VDKFFIKKDI

-223 EHTMLVGEGFMSFQV
+223 EHAMLVGEGFMRFDV
-238 RDPELPE
+238 KFPDDAEADAMEL
-245 ILPVLGGAVGN
+245 
-256 RAYGE
+256 
-261 LAEESAV
+261 
-268 ENRAYGELAE
+268 
-278 EESAVENRAYGEPG
+278 
-292 AAYGELVEEESAV
+292 
-305 ENRAYGEL
+305 L
-313 EEGSAVG
+313 EG
-320 NRAYGEPGAAYGE
+320 
-333 LWDDFGCPE
+333 FGCLK
-342 HGVLMGELG
+342 HGVLMAELG

-376 HPNLLVPDKTRSIVE
+376 HPNLLVPDKSRSIAE

-398 AKYDPDRWDGRTLYS
+398 FNYDPDRWDGRTMYS
-413 LSQHYGFDLDAP
+413 LAAHYDFDLNLP
-425 FETLSQDIVDILF
+425 FADLPEEVVDILYY
-438 HGTRGEEFPICQPPD
+438 GTHGEEFPILQPEGGR
-453 AKPVEKRHLGR
+453 PVERRHLGR
-464 KIRFDGIITRIDRH
+464 KIRFDGIATRIDRH
-478 YRHYRKK
+478 YRNYRKR

-497 KVMVEHTCPDC
+497 KVMVERTCPDC
-508 GGAKLKRQRLLVTV
+508 GGAKLKKQRLLVTI
-522 KERTIHELGEL
+522 ENQTIHDVGEL

-542 LSIDKETIHE
+542 LGITEMPE
-552 KHREAGTRV
+552 KQREAGERV
-561 IRELVER
+561 VKELVAR

-582 NRRAATLSGGESQR
+582 NRRSATLSGGESQR

-625 NQKMIETLRKLRDI
+625 NAKMIETLRKLRDI

-651 TIRAADHVIELGPG
+651 TIRAADHIIELGPG
-665 PGVHGGKVVVQGALE
+665 PGVHGGHIVVQGDLD
-680 TILECPDSLTGL
+680 TILDCTESWTGL

-700 PIPQQRRE
+700 LLPEQRRD
-708 LNGTFLSIT
+708 LNGKFLSIT

-723 LRHLD
+723 LRNID

-733 GVFICVTGASGSG
+733 GVFICITGASGSG

-752 EILYKRLYSIYHDS
+752 EILYKKLYALYHDS

-771 AHDTLAG
+771 AHDELEG
-778 HEHISDVINI
+778 HEHISDVISI
-788 DQSPIGRSSRSNPA
+788 DQSPIGRSPRSNPA

-815 ASTPMAMA
+815 ASTPLSTA
-823 RSYAVGRFSFNV
+823 RGYTASRFSFNV

-847 TITTKL
+847 TITTQL

-867 GARYNQDTLEVTYNG
+867 GARYNDDTLDVTYNG
-882 KNIAEILDMSIE
+882 RNISEILTMSIE
-894 DGVGFFEDQRLI
+894 EGVEFFADQRLI
-906 RHKLSVLNELGM
+906 HHKLNVLNQLGM
-918 GYLQIGHPAPLLSG
+918 GYLQIGHPATILSG
-932 GEAQRVKLA
+932 GEAQRIKLA

-958 EPTTGLHLADVQ
+958 EPTTGLHIADVQ
-970 KLLDSLSQ
+970 KLLDSLNR
-978 LVEKG
+978 LVDTG

-1010 HKGGQV
+1010 HKGGEV
-1016 LAYGTPEEVA
+1016 LAHGTPEEIA
-1026 AVKASYTGQFLREY
+1026 KVKASFTGQFLKEY
-1040 L
+1040 LV

>member
-14 NLQDIEVEIPRDK
+14 NLQNVEVEIPRNQ
-27 LVVVTG
+27 LIVVTG

-72 PDVDFVD
+72 PDVDFID

-84 VSIEQKTVT
+84 VSIEQKTIT

-98 TVGTMTDLQDFLRML
+98 TVGTMTDLQDYLRML
-113 FATIGIA
+113 FATIGVA
-120 HCPYCEREIP
+120 HCPYCEAEIP
-130 IRSPHQILE
+130 IRSHHQILE
-139 RLLSLPEGTEVEI
+139 RLLALPEDFEVEI

-176 RHVRINGT
+176 RHVRIDGIE
-184 PHDISEE
+184 HDISEE
-191 IELDEDMDYDIQVI
+191 IELDPDLEYDIQVI
-205 VDKFFIQKDI
+205 VDKFFIKKDI
-215 DKQVLASL
+215 DRQVLASL
-223 EHTMLVGEGFMSFQV
+223 EHAMLVGEGFMRFDVKFS
-238 RDPELPE
+238 DDAEADAIEL
-245 ILPVLGGAVGN
+245 
-256 RAYGE
+256 
-261 LAEESAV
+261 
-268 ENRAYGELAE
+268 
-278 EESAVENRAYGEPG
+278 
-292 AAYGELVEEESAV
+292 
-305 ENRAYGEL
+305 L
-313 EEGSAVG
+313 EG
-320 NRAYGEPGAAYGE
+320 
-333 LWDDFGCPE
+333 FGCLK
-342 HGVLMGELG
+342 HGVLMAELG

-376 HPNLLVPDKTRSIVE
+376 HPNLLVPDKSRSIAE

-398 AKYDPDRWDGRTLYS
+398 FNYDPDRWDGRTMYS
-413 LSQHYGFDLDAP
+413 LAAHYDFDLNTP
-425 FETLSQDIVDILF
+425 FADLPEEIVDILYY
-438 HGTRGEEFPICQPPD
+438 GTHGEEFPILQPEGGR
-453 AKPVEKRHLGR
+453 PVEKRHLGR
-464 KIRFDGIITRIDRH
+464 KIRFDGIATRIDRH
-478 YRHYRKK
+478 YRNYRKR

-497 KVMVEHTCPDC
+497 KVMVERTCPDC
-508 GGAKLKRQRLLVTV
+508 DGAKLKRQRLLVTI
-522 KERTIHELGEL
+522 ENQTIHDVGEL

-542 LSIDKETIHE
+542 LSITEMPE
-552 KHREAGTRV
+552 KQREAGERV
-561 IRELVER
+561 VKELVAR
-568 INLLLGIGLDYLNL
+568 ISLLLGIGLDYLNL
-582 NRRAATLSGGESQR
+582 NRRSATLSGGESQR

-625 NQKMIETLRKLRDI
+625 NAKMIETLRKLRDI

-651 TIRAADHVIELGPG
+651 TIRAADHIIELGPG
-665 PGVHGGKVVVQGALE
+665 PGVHGGHIVVQGDLD
-680 TILECPDSLTGL
+680 TILDCTESWTGL

-700 PIPQQRRE
+700 LLPEQRRD
-708 LNGTFLSIT
+708 LNGKFLSIT

-723 LRHLD
+723 LRNID

-733 GVFICVTGASGSG
+733 GVFICITGASGSG

-752 EILYKRLYSIYHDS
+752 EILYKKLYALYHDS

-771 AHDTLAG
+771 AHDELDG

-788 DQSPIGRSSRSNPA
+788 DQSPIGRSPRSNPA

-815 ASTPMAMA
+815 ASTPLSAERGYTA
-823 RSYAVGRFSFNV
+823 SRFSFNV

-847 TITTKL
+847 TITTQL

-867 GARYNQDTLEVTYNG
+867 GARYNDDTLDVTYNG
-882 KNIAEILDMSIE
+882 RNISEILTMSIE
-894 DGVGFFEDQRLI
+894 EGVEFFADQRLI
-906 RHKLSVLNELGM
+906 HHKLNVLNQLGM
-918 GYLQIGHPAPLLSG
+918 GYLQIGHPATILSG
-932 GEAQRVKLA
+932 GEAQRIKLA

-958 EPTTGLHLADVQ
+958 EPTTGLHMADVQ
-970 KLLDSLSQ
+970 KLLDSLNR
-978 LVEKG
+978 LVDTG

-1010 HKGGQV
+1010 HKGGEV
-1016 LAYGTPEEVA
+1016 LAHGTPEDIA
-1026 AVKASYTGQFLREY
+1026 KVKASFTGQFLKEY
-1040 L
+1040 LV

>member
-1 MRQTVAVKGAREN
+1 MRQSVAVKGAREN
-14 NLQDIEVEIPRDK
+14 NLQDVEVEIPRDQ

-72 PDVDFVD
+72 PDVDFID

-84 VSIEQKTVT
+84 VSIEQKTIT

-98 TVGTMTDLQDFLRML
+98 TVGTMTDLQDYLRML
-113 FATIGIA
+113 FATIGVA
-120 HCPYCEREIP
+120 HCPYCEGEIP
-130 IRSPHQILE
+130 VRSHYQILE
-139 RLLSLPEGTEVEI
+139 RMLSMPEGTEVEI

-176 RHVRINGT
+176 RHVRIDGIE
-184 PHDISEE
+184 HDIGEE
-191 IELDEDMDYDIQVI
+191 IELDPDQDYDIQVI
-205 VDKFFIQKDI
+205 VDKFFVKKEI

-223 EHTMLVGEGFMSFQV
+223 EHAMLVGEGFMRFDV
-238 RDPELPE
+238 RLPE
-245 ILPVLGGAVGN
+245 GIEADAITL
-256 RAYGE
+256 
-261 LAEESAV
+261 
-268 ENRAYGELAE
+268 
-278 EESAVENRAYGEPG
+278 
-292 AAYGELVEEESAV
+292 
-305 ENRAYGEL
+305 L
-313 EEGSAVG
+313 EG
-320 NRAYGEPGAAYGE
+320 
-333 LWDDFGCPE
+333 FGCPK
-342 HGVLMGELG
+342 HGVLMAELG

-376 HPNLLVPDKTRSIVE
+376 HPNLLVPDKSRSIVD

-398 AKYDPDRWDGRTLYS
+398 FNYDPDRWDGRTMYS
-413 LSQHYGFDLDAP
+413 LAKHYGFDLDTP
-425 FETLSQDIVDILF
+425 FTELPQSVVDILY
-438 HGTRGEEFPICQPPD
+438 HGTQGEEFPIKQPDGARPI
-453 AKPVEKRHLGR
+453 ERRHLGR

-478 YRHYRKK
+478 YRRYRKQ

-497 KVMVEHTCPDC
+497 KVMVERTCPDC
-508 GGAKLKRQRLLVTV
+508 NGAKLKRQRLLVTI
-522 KERTIHELGEL
+522 EGRTIHEVGEL

-542 LSIDKETIHE
+542 LTVTDIPE
-552 KHREAGTRV
+552 KQREAGDRV
-561 IRELVER
+561 IKELVVR

-582 NRRAATLSGGESQR
+582 NRRSATLSGGESQR

-625 NQKMIETLRKLRDI
+625 NAKMIETLRKLRDI

-651 TIRAADHVIELGPG
+651 TIRAADHIIELGPG
-665 PGVHGGKVVVQGALE
+665 PGIHGGHVVVQGELE
-680 TILECPDSLTGL
+680 TILDCQESLTGL
-692 YMSGRREI
+692 YMSGRQEI
-700 PIPQQRRE
+700 QLPEQRRN
-708 LNGTFLSIT
+708 LNGSFLSIT
-717 GAKENN
+717 GATENN
-723 LRHLD
+723 LKQID
-728 VDIPL
+728 IDIPL
-733 GVFICVTGASGSG
+733 GVLICITGASGSG

-752 EILYKRLYSIYHDS
+752 EILYKRLYSLYHDS

-771 AHDTLAG
+771 AHEGLEG
-778 HEHISDVINI
+778 HQHLNDVISI
-788 DQSPIGRSSRSNPA
+788 DQSPIGRSPRSNPA

-815 ASTPMAMA
+815 ANTPLSLERGYTA
-823 RSYAVGRFSFNV
+823 SRFSFNV

-867 GARYNQDTLEVTYNG
+867 GARYNEDTLDVTYNG
-882 KNIAEILDMSIE
+882 RNISEILTMSIE
-894 DGVGFFEDQRLI
+894 EGVAFFADQRLI
-906 RHKLSVLNELGM
+906 HHKLNVLYQLGM
-918 GYLQIGHPAPLLSG
+918 GYLQIGHPATILSG
-932 GEAQRVKLA
+932 GEAQRIKLA

-958 EPTTGLHLADVQ
+958 EPTTGLHIADVQ
-970 KLLDSLSQ
+970 KLLDSLNR
-978 LVEKG
+978 LVDSG
-983 HTVIVIEHH
+983 HTVLVIEHH

-1010 HKGGQV
+1010 HKGGEV
-1016 LAYGTPEEVA
+1016 LAHGTPEDIAKVA
-1026 AVKASYTGQFLREY
+1026 ASYTGQFLKEY
-1040 L
+1040 LV

>member
-14 NLQDIEVEIPRDK
+14 NLQNIELEIPRDQ

-72 PDVDFVD
+72 PDVDFID

-84 VSIEQKTVT
+84 VSIEQKTIT

-98 TVGTMTDLQDFLRML
+98 TVGTMTDLQDYLRML
-113 FATIGIA
+113 FATIGVA
-120 HCPYCEREIP
+120 HCPYCEVEIP
-130 IRSPHQILE
+130 IRSHYQILE
-139 RLLSLPEGTEVEI
+139 RMLSLPEDTEVEI

-176 RHVRINGT
+176 RHVKIDGIE
-184 PHDISEE
+184 HDISEE
-191 IELDEDMDYDIQVI
+191 IELDPDQEYDLQVI
-205 VDKFFIQKDI
+205 VDKFYVKKDI

-223 EHTMLVGEGFMSFQV
+223 EHAMLVGEGFMRFDVQFPEDAEADAIQV
-238 RDPELPE
+238 
-245 ILPVLGGAVGN
+245 
-256 RAYGE
+256 
-261 LAEESAV
+261 
-268 ENRAYGELAE
+268 
-278 EESAVENRAYGEPG
+278 
-292 AAYGELVEEESAV
+292 
-305 ENRAYGEL
+305 L
-313 EEGSAVG
+313 EG
-320 NRAYGEPGAAYGE
+320 
-333 LWDDFGCPE
+333 FGCPK
-342 HGVLMGELG
+342 HGIIMAELG
-351 PHHFTFN
+351 AHHFTFN

-376 HPNLLVPDKTRSIVE
+376 HPNLLVPDRTRSIAD

-398 AKYDPDRWDGRTLYS
+398 FNYDPDRWDGRTMYS
-413 LSQHYGFDLDAP
+413 LAAHYEFDLNTP
-425 FETLSQDIVDILF
+425 FAELPEAVIDILYY
-438 HGTRGEEFPICQPPD
+438 GTHGEEFPIRQPEG

-478 YRHYRKK
+478 YRRYRKQ

-497 KVMVEHTCPDC
+497 KVMVERTCPDC
-508 GGAKLKRQRLLVTV
+508 NGAKLKRQRLLVTIDGQ
-522 KERTIHELGEL
+522 TIHEVGEL

-542 LSIDKETIHE
+542 LSIKGIPE
-552 KHREAGTRV
+552 KQREAGNRV
-561 IRELVER
+561 INELVTR
-568 INLLLGIGLDYLNL
+568 ITLLLGIGLDYLNL

-625 NQKMIETLRKLRDI
+625 NAKMIETLRKLRDI

-651 TIRAADHVIELGPG
+651 TIRAADHIIELGPG
-665 PGVHGGKVVVQGALE
+665 PGIHGGHVVVQGELK
-680 TILECPDSLTGL
+680 TVLDCPESLTGL
-692 YMSGRREI
+692 YLSGRREI
-700 PIPQQRRE
+700 PMPEQRRS
-708 LNGTFLSIT
+708 LNGKFLSIT
-717 GAKENN
+717 GARENN
-723 LRHLD
+723 LRSID
-728 VDIPL
+728 VDIPI
-733 GVFICVTGASGSG
+733 GMFICITGASGSG
-746 KSTLVN
+746 KSTLIN
-752 EILYKRLYSIYHDS
+752 EILYKRLHSIYHDS

-771 AHDTLAG
+771 AHDELQG
-778 HEHISDVINI
+778 HEHVNNVISI
-788 DQSPIGRSSRSNPA
+788 DQSPIGRSARSNPA
-802 TYIGFY
+802 TYIKFY

-815 ASTPMAMA
+815 ASTPLSLSRGYTA
-823 RSYAVGRFSFNV
+823 SRFSFNV

-847 TITTKL
+847 TITTQL

-867 GARYNQDTLEVTYNG
+867 GARYNEDTLDVTYNG
-882 KNIAEILDMSIE
+882 KNISEILNMSIE
-894 DGVGFFEDQRLI
+894 EGVEFFADQRLI
-906 RHKLSVLNELGM
+906 NHKLSVLNQLGM
-918 GYLQIGHPAPLLSG
+918 GYLQIGHPATILSG
-932 GEAQRVKLA
+932 GEAQRIKLA

-946 IKRGKHN
+946 LKYGKHN

-970 KLLDSLSQ
+970 KLLDSLNR
-978 LVEKG
+978 LVDNG
-983 HTVIVIEHH
+983 HTVLVIEHH

-1010 HKGGQV
+1010 HKGGDV
-1016 LAYGTPEEVA
+1016 LACGTPEEVA
-1026 AVKASYTGQFLREY
+1026 AVDASFTGQFLKEY
-1040 L
+1040 LI

>member
-14 NLQDIEVEIPRDK
+14 NLQNIEVEIPRNQ

-72 PDVDFVD
+72 PDVDFID

-84 VSIEQKTVT
+84 VSIEQKTIT

-98 TVGTMTDLQDFLRML
+98 TVGTMTDLQDYLRML
-113 FATIGIA
+113 FATIGVA
-120 HCPYCEREIP
+120 HCPYCEGEIP
-130 IRSPHQILE
+130 IRSHHQILE
-139 RLLSLPEGTEVEI
+139 RLLSLPEDTEVEI

-176 RHVRINGT
+176 RHVRIDGIE
-184 PHDISEE
+184 HDISEE
-191 IELDEDMDYDIQVI
+191 IELDPDLEYDIQVI

-215 DKQVLASL
+215 DRQVFASL
-223 EHTMLVGEGFMSFQV
+223 EHSMLVGEGFMRFDV
-238 RDPELPE
+238 KFPEDADADA
-245 ILPVLGGAVGN
+245 I
-256 RAYGE
+256 E
-261 LAEESAV
+261 L
-268 ENRAYGELAE
+268 
-278 EESAVENRAYGEPG
+278 
-292 AAYGELVEEESAV
+292 
-305 ENRAYGEL
+305 L
-313 EEGSAVG
+313 EG
-320 NRAYGEPGAAYGE
+320 
-333 LWDDFGCPE
+333 FGCQK
-342 HGVLMGELG
+342 HGVLMAELG

-376 HPNLLVPDKTRSIVE
+376 HPNLLVPDKSRSIAE

-398 AKYDPDRWDGRTLYS
+398 FNYDPDRWDGRTMYS
-413 LSQHYGFDLDAP
+413 LADHYGFDLNVP
-425 FETLSQDIVDILF
+425 FADLPEEVIDILYY
-438 HGTRGEEFPICQPPD
+438 GTHGEEFPIRQPEG
-453 AKPVEKRHLGR
+453 ARPVEKRHLGR
-464 KIRFDGIITRIDRH
+464 NIRFDGIATRIDRH
-478 YRHYRKK
+478 YRHYRKR

-508 GGAKLKRQRLLVTV
+508 GGAKLKRQRLLVTI
-522 KERTIHELGEL
+522 ENQTIHDVGEL

-542 LSIDKETIHE
+542 LSVTDMSE
-552 KHREAGTRV
+552 KQREAGGRV
-561 IRELVER
+561 IKELVER

-582 NRRAATLSGGESQR
+582 NRRSATLSGGESQR

-625 NQKMIETLRKLRDI
+625 NAKMIETLRKLRDI

-651 TIRAADHVIELGPG
+651 TIRAADHIIELGPG
-665 PGVHGGKVVVQGALE
+665 PGIHGGHIVVQGDLE
-680 TILECPDSLTGL
+680 TILDCTESWTGL

-700 PIPQQRRE
+700 SLPKQRRD
-708 LNGTFLSIT
+708 LNGKFLSIT

-723 LRHLD
+723 LRDID

-733 GVFICVTGASGSG
+733 GMFICITGASGSG

-752 EILYKRLYSIYHDS
+752 EILYKKLYALYHDS

-771 AHDTLAG
+771 AHSELDG
-778 HEHISDVINI
+778 HEHVSDVISI
-788 DQSPIGRSSRSNPA
+788 DQSPIGRSPRSNPA

-815 ASTPMAMA
+815 ASTPLSAA
-823 RSYAVGRFSFNV
+823 RGYTASRFSFNV

-847 TITTKL
+847 TITTQL

-867 GARYNQDTLEVTYNG
+867 GARYNEDTLDVTYNG
-882 KNIAEILDMSIE
+882 RNISEILTMSIE
-894 DGVGFFEDQRLI
+894 EGVEFFADQRLI
-906 RHKLSVLNELGM
+906 HHKLNVLNQLGM
-918 GYLQIGHPAPLLSG
+918 GYLQIGHPATILSG
-932 GEAQRVKLA
+932 GEAQRIKLA

-958 EPTTGLHLADVQ
+958 EPTTGLHIADVQ
-970 KLLDSLSQ
+970 KLLDSLNR
-978 LVEKG
+978 LVDTG
-983 HTVIVIEHH
+983 HTVLVIEHH

-1010 HKGGQV
+1010 HKGGEI
-1016 LAYGTPEEVA
+1016 LAHGTPEDIAKVN
-1026 AVKASYTGQFLREY
+1026 ASYTGQFLKEY
-1040 L
+1040 LF

>member
-14 NLQDIEVEIPRDK
+14 NLQNVEVEIPRDK

-72 PDVDFVD
+72 PDVDFID

-84 VSIEQKTVT
+84 VSIEQKTIT

-98 TVGTMTDLQDFLRML
+98 TVGTMTDLQDYLRML
-113 FATIGIA
+113 FATIGVA
-120 HCPYCEREIP
+120 HCPYCEGEIP
-130 IRSPHQILE
+130 IRSHHQILE
-139 RLLSLPEGTEVEI
+139 RMLAMPEGTEVEI
-152 HAPVFKIYGEDY
+152 HAPVIKIYGEDY

-176 RHVRINGT
+176 RHVRIDGVE
-184 PHDISEE
+184 HDISEE
-191 IELDEDMDYDIQVI
+191 IELDPDQEYDIQVI
-205 VDKFFIQKDI
+205 VDKFFIKKDI

-223 EHTMLVGEGFMSFQV
+223 EHAMLVGEGFMRFDVQ
-238 RDPELPE
+238 LPE
-245 ILPVLGGAVGN
+245 GDETDAMAVLAG
-256 RAYGE
+256 
-261 LAEESAV
+261 
-268 ENRAYGELAE
+268 
-278 EESAVENRAYGEPG
+278 
-292 AAYGELVEEESAV
+292 
-305 ENRAYGEL
+305 
-313 EEGSAVG
+313 
-320 NRAYGEPGAAYGE
+320 
-333 LWDDFGCPE
+333 FGCPK
-342 HGVLMGELG
+342 HGVLMAELG

-376 HPNLLVPDKTRSIVE
+376 HPDLLVPDKSRSIAD

-398 AKYDPDRWDGRTLYS
+398 FNYDPDRWDGRTMYS
-413 LSQHYGFDLDAP
+413 LAGHYGFDLNVP
-425 FETLSQDIVDILF
+425 FADLPEKVVDILY
-438 HGTRGEEFPICQPPD
+438 HGTHGEEFPILQPEG
-453 AKPVEKRHLGR
+453 ARPVERRHLGR

-478 YRHYRKK
+478 YRRYRKQ

-497 KVMVEHTCPDC
+497 KVMVERTCPDC
-508 GGAKLKRQRLLVTV
+508 HGAKLKRQRLLVTIEG
-522 KERTIHELGEL
+522 KTIHEVGEL

-542 LSIDKETIHE
+542 LTITDIPE
-552 KHREAGTRV
+552 KQREAGSRV
-561 IRELVER
+561 IKELVVR

-582 NRRAATLSGGESQR
+582 NRRSATLSGGESQR

-625 NQKMIETLRKLRDI
+625 NVKMIETLRKLRDI

-651 TIRAADHVIELGPG
+651 TIRAADHIIELGPG
-665 PGVHGGKVVVQGALE
+665 PGIHGGQVVVQGELE
-680 TILECPDSLTGL
+680 TIVDCPESLTGL
-692 YMSGRREI
+692 YMSGQREI
-700 PIPQQRRE
+700 RLPEKRRN

-717 GAKENN
+717 GASENN
-723 LRHLD
+723 LRNID
-728 VDIPL
+728 VDIPI
-733 GVFICVTGASGSG
+733 GVLICITGASGSG
-746 KSTLVN
+746 KSTLIN
-752 EILYKRLYSIYHDS
+752 EILYKKLHSLYHDS

-771 AHDTLAG
+771 AHEELEG
-778 HEHISDVINI
+778 HQHLSDVINI
-788 DQSPIGRSSRSNPA
+788 DQSPIGRSPRSNPA

-815 ASTPMAMA
+815 ASTPLSLERGYTA
-823 RSYAVGRFSFNV
+823 SRFSFNV

-867 GARYNQDTLEVTYNG
+867 GARYNEDTLDVTYNG
-882 KNIAEILDMSIE
+882 KNISEVLNMSIE
-894 DGVGFFEDQRLI
+894 EGVAFFADQRLI
-906 RHKLSVLNELGM
+906 HHKLNVLYQLGM
-918 GYLQIGHPAPLLSG
+918 GYLQIGHPATILSG
-932 GEAQRVKLA
+932 GEAQRIKLA

-958 EPTTGLHLADVQ
+958 EPTTGLHIADVQ
-970 KLLDSLSQ
+970 KLLDSLNR
-978 LVEKG
+978 LVDSG
-983 HTVIVIEHH
+983 HTVLVIEHH

-1010 HKGGQV
+1010 HKGGEV
-1016 LAYGTPEEVA
+1016 LAHGTPEDIA
-1026 AVKASYTGQFLREY
+1026 KVKASYTGQFLKEY
-1040 L
+1040 LI

>member
-14 NLQDIEVEIPRDK
+14 NLQNVEVEIPRNQ

-72 PDVDFVD
+72 PDVDFID

-84 VSIEQKTVT
+84 VSIEQKTIT

-98 TVGTMTDLQDFLRML
+98 TVGTMTDLQDYLRML
-113 FATIGIA
+113 FATIGVA
-120 HCPYCEREIP
+120 HCPYCEAEIP
-130 IRSPHQILE
+130 IRSHHQILE
-139 RLLSLPEGTEVEI
+139 RLLALPEGSEVEI

-176 RHVRINGT
+176 RHVRIDGVE
-184 PHDISEE
+184 HDISEE
-191 IELDEDMDYDIQVI
+191 IELDPDLEYDIQVI
-205 VDKFFIQKDI
+205 VDKFFVKKDI
-215 DKQVLASL
+215 DRQVLASL
-223 EHTMLVGEGFMSFQV
+223 EHAMLVGEGFMRFDV
-238 RDPELPE
+238 KFPEDAE
-245 ILPVLGGAVGN
+245 TDAI
-256 RAYGE
+256 E
-261 LAEESAV
+261 L
-268 ENRAYGELAE
+268 
-278 EESAVENRAYGEPG
+278 
-292 AAYGELVEEESAV
+292 
-305 ENRAYGEL
+305 L
-313 EEGSAVG
+313 E
-320 NRAYGEPGAAYGE
+320 
-333 LWDDFGCPE
+333 DFGCLK
-342 HGVLMGELG
+342 HGVLMAELG

-376 HPNLLVPDKTRSIVE
+376 HPNLLVPDKSRSIAE

-398 AKYDPDRWDGRTLYS
+398 FNYDPDRWDGRTMYS
-413 LSQHYGFDLDAP
+413 LAAHYDFDLNMP
-425 FETLSQDIVDILF
+425 FADLPEEVVDILYY
-438 HGTRGEEFPICQPPD
+438 GTHGEEFPILQPEGGR
-453 AKPVEKRHLGR
+453 PVEKRHLGR
-464 KIRFDGIITRIDRH
+464 KIRFDGIATRIDRH
-478 YRHYRKK
+478 YRNYRKR

-497 KVMVEHTCPDC
+497 KVMVERTCPDC
-508 GGAKLKRQRLLVTV
+508 HGAKLKRQRLLVTI
-522 KERTIHELGEL
+522 ENQTIHEVGEL

-542 LSIDKETIHE
+542 LSITEMPE
-552 KHREAGTRV
+552 KQREAGERV
-561 IRELVER
+561 VKELVAR

-582 NRRAATLSGGESQR
+582 NRRSATLSGGESQR

-625 NQKMIETLRKLRDI
+625 NAKMIETLRKLRDI

-651 TIRAADHVIELGPG
+651 TIRAADHIIELGPG
-665 PGVHGGKVVVQGALE
+665 PGIHGGHIVVQGDLD
-680 TILECPDSLTGL
+680 TILDCTESWTGL
-692 YMSGRREI
+692 YMSGKREI
-700 PIPQQRRE
+700 LLPKQRRD
-708 LNGTFLSIT
+708 LNGKFLSIT

-723 LRHLD
+723 LRNID

-733 GVFICVTGASGSG
+733 GVFICITGASGSG

-752 EILYKRLYSIYHDS
+752 EILYKKLYALYHDS

-771 AHDTLAG
+771 AHDELDG
-778 HEHISDVINI
+778 HEHIDDVINI
-788 DQSPIGRSSRSNPA
+788 DQSPIGRSPRSNPA
-802 TYIGFY
+802 TYIKFY

-815 ASTPMAMA
+815 ASTPLSEERGYTA
-823 RSYAVGRFSFNV
+823 SRFSFNV

-847 TITTKL
+847 TITTQL

-861 VCPTCK
+861 ICPTCK
-867 GARYNQDTLEVTYNG
+867 GARYNDDTLDVTYNG
-882 KNIAEILDMSIE
+882 RNISEILTMSIE
-894 DGVGFFEDQRLI
+894 EGVEFFADQRLI
-906 RHKLSVLNELGM
+906 HHKLNVLNQLGM
-918 GYLQIGHPAPLLSG
+918 GYLQIGHPATILSG
-932 GEAQRVKLA
+932 GEAQRIKLA

-946 IKRGKHN
+946 IKRGKRN

-958 EPTTGLHLADVQ
+958 EPTTGLHIADVQ
-970 KLLDSLSQ
+970 KLLDSLNR
-978 LVEKG
+978 LVDTG

-1010 HKGGQV
+1010 HKGGEV
-1016 LAYGTPEEVA
+1016 LAQGTP
-1026 AVKASYTGQFLREY
+1026 Y
-1040 L
+1040 LKK

>member
-14 NLQDIEVEIPRDK
+14 NLQNIEVEIPRNQ

-72 PDVDFVD
+72 PDVDFID

-98 TVGTMTDLQDFLRML
+98 TVGTMTDLQDYLRML
-113 FATIGIA
+113 FATIGVA
-120 HCPYCEREIP
+120 HCPYCEAEIP
-130 IRSPHQILE
+130 IRSHHQILE
-139 RLLSLPEGTEVEI
+139 RLLALPEGSEVEI

-176 RHVRINGT
+176 RHVRIEGIE
-184 PHDISEE
+184 HDISEE
-191 IELDEDMDYDIQVI
+191 IELDPDLEYDIQVI
-205 VDKFFIQKDI
+205 VDKFFIKKDI
-215 DKQVLASL
+215 DRQVLAAL
-223 EHTMLVGEGFMSFQV
+223 EHAMLVGEGFMRFDV
-238 RDPELPE
+238 KFPEDE
-245 ILPVLGGAVGN
+245 ETDAI
-256 RAYGE
+256 E
-261 LAEESAV
+261 L
-268 ENRAYGELAE
+268 
-278 EESAVENRAYGEPG
+278 
-292 AAYGELVEEESAV
+292 
-305 ENRAYGEL
+305 L
-313 EEGSAVG
+313 EG
-320 NRAYGEPGAAYGE
+320 
-333 LWDDFGCPE
+333 FGCSE
-342 HGVLMGELG
+342 HGVLMAELG

-376 HPNLLVPDKTRSIVE
+376 HPNLLVPDRNRSIAE

-398 AKYDPDRWDGRTLYS
+398 FNYDPDRWDGRTMYS
-413 LSQHYGFDLDAP
+413 LAAHYDFDLNVP
-425 FETLSQDIVDILF
+425 FADLPEAVVDILYY
-438 HGTRGEEFPICQPPD
+438 GTHGEEFPILQPED
-453 AKPVEKRHLGR
+453 ARPVEKRHLGR
-464 KIRFDGIITRIDRH
+464 KIRFDGIATRIDRH
-478 YRHYRKK
+478 YRNYRKR

-497 KVMVEHTCPDC
+497 KVMVERTCPDC
-508 GGAKLKRQRLLVTV
+508 GGAKLKRQRLLVTI
-522 KERTIHELGEL
+522 ENQTIHDVGEL

-542 LSIDKETIHE
+542 LSITDMPE
-552 KHREAGTRV
+552 KQREAGERV
-561 IRELVER
+561 IKELVVR

-582 NRRAATLSGGESQR
+582 NRRSATLSGGESQR

-625 NQKMIETLRKLRDI
+625 NVKMIETLRKLRNI

-651 TIRAADHVIELGPG
+651 TIRAADHIIELGPG
-665 PGVHGGKVVVQGALE
+665 PGIHGGHIVVQGDLH
-680 TILECPDSLTGL
+680 TILDCTESWTGL

-700 PIPQQRRE
+700 SLPKQRRD
-708 LNGTFLSIT
+708 LNGKFLNIT
-717 GAKENN
+717 GARENN
-723 LRHLD
+723 LRNID

-733 GVFICVTGASGSG
+733 GVFICITGASGSG

-752 EILYKRLYSIYHDS
+752 EILYKKLYALYHDS

-771 AHDTLAG
+771 AHDELAG
-778 HEHISDVINI
+778 HEHISNVINI

-815 ASTPMAMA
+815 ASTPLAAA
-823 RSYAVGRFSFNV
+823 RGYTASRFSFNV
-835 KGGRCEECHGEG
+835 KGGRCEECRGEG
-847 TITTKL
+847 TITTQL

-867 GARYNQDTLEVTYNG
+867 GARYNEDTLDVTYNG
-882 KNIAEILDMSIE
+882 RNISEILNMSIE
-894 DGVGFFEDQRLI
+894 EGVGFFADQRLI
-906 RHKLSVLNELGM
+906 HHKLNVLNQLGM
-918 GYLQIGHPAPLLSG
+918 GYLQIGHPATILSG
-932 GEAQRVKLA
+932 GEAQRIKLA

-958 EPTTGLHLADVQ
+958 EPTTGLHIADVQ
-970 KLLDSLSQ
+970 KLLDSLNR
-978 LVEKG
+978 LVDSG
-983 HTVIVIEHH
+983 HTVLVIEHH
-992 LDVIKTADYVI
+992 LDVVKTADYVI

-1010 HKGGQV
+1010 HKGGEV
-1016 LAYGTPEEVA
+1016 LAQGTPEEIAKVET
-1026 AVKASYTGQFLREY
+1026 SFTGQFLKEY
-1040 L
+1040 LI

>member
-14 NLQDIEVEIPRDK
+14 NLQNIEVEIPRDK

-72 PDVDFVD
+72 PDVDFID

-84 VSIEQKTVT
+84 VSIEQKTIT

-98 TVGTMTDLQDFLRML
+98 TVGTMTDLQDYLRML
-113 FATIGIA
+113 FATIGVA
-120 HCPYCEREIP
+120 HCPYCEAEIP
-130 IRSPHQILE
+130 IRSHYQILE
-139 RLLSLPEGTEVEI
+139 RMLALPEGSEVEI

-176 RHVRINGT
+176 RHVRIDGVE
-184 PHDISEE
+184 HDISEE
-191 IELDEDMDYDIQVI
+191 IELDPDQAYDIQVI
-205 VDKFFIQKDI
+205 VDKFFIKKDI

-223 EHTMLVGEGFMSFQV
+223 EHAMLVGEGFMRFDVQF
-238 RDPELPE
+238 PED
-245 ILPVLGGAVGN
+245 
-256 RAYGE
+256 
-261 LAEESAV
+261 AETEAM
-268 ENRAYGELAE
+268 GL
-278 EESAVENRAYGEPG
+278 
-292 AAYGELVEEESAV
+292 
-305 ENRAYGEL
+305 L
-313 EEGSAVG
+313 EG
-320 NRAYGEPGAAYGE
+320 
-333 LWDDFGCPE
+333 FGCPK
-342 HGVLMGELG
+342 HGVLMAELG

-376 HPNLLVPDKTRSIVE
+376 HPNLLVPDKRRSIAE

-398 AKYDPDRWDGRTLYS
+398 FNYDPDRWDGRTMYS
-413 LSQHYGFDLDAP
+413 LAGHYGFDLNVP
-425 FETLSQDIVDILF
+425 FADLPEKVVDILY
-438 HGTRGEEFPICQPPD
+438 HGTHGEEFPILQPEG
-453 AKPVEKRHLGR
+453 ARPVERRHLGR
-464 KIRFDGIITRIDRH
+464 NIRFDGIITRIDRH
-478 YRHYRKK
+478 YRRYRKQ

-497 KVMVEHTCPDC
+497 KVMVERTCPDC
-508 GGAKLKRQRLLVTV
+508 HGAKLKRQRLLVTV
-522 KERTIHELGEL
+522 EGQTIHDVGEL

-542 LSIDKETIHE
+542 LAITDIPE
-552 KHREAGTRV
+552 KQREAGNRV
-561 IRELVER
+561 IKELVVR

-582 NRRAATLSGGESQR
+582 NRRSATLSGGESQR

-625 NQKMIETLRKLRDI
+625 NVKMIETLRRLRDI

-651 TIRAADHVIELGPG
+651 TIRAADHIIELGPG
-665 PGVHGGKVVVQGALE
+665 PGVHGGEVVVQGKLE
-680 TILECPDSLTGL
+680 TILDCPRSLTGL
-692 YMSGRREI
+692 YMSGQREI
-700 PIPQQRRE
+700 PLPKQRRN
-708 LNGTFLSIT
+708 LNGAFLSIT
-717 GAKENN
+717 GASENN
-723 LRHLD
+723 LKHID
-728 VDIPL
+728 VDIPIGML
-733 GVFICVTGASGSG
+733 ICITGASGSG

-752 EILYKRLYSIYHDS
+752 EILYKRLYSLYHDS

-771 AHDTLAG
+771 AHDELEG
-778 HEHISDVINI
+778 HQHLNDVINI
-788 DQSPIGRSSRSNPA
+788 DQSPIGRSPRSNPA

-815 ASTPMAMA
+815 ASTPLSLDRGYTA
-823 RSYAVGRFSFNV
+823 SRFSFNV

-867 GARYNQDTLEVTYNG
+867 GARYNEDTLDVTYNG
-882 KNIAEILDMSIE
+882 KNISEILNMSIE
-894 DGVGFFEDQRLI
+894 EGVAFFSDQRLI
-906 RHKLSVLNELGM
+906 HHKLNVLYQLGM
-918 GYLQIGHPAPLLSG
+918 GYLQIGHPATILSG
-932 GEAQRVKLA
+932 GEAQRIKLA

-946 IKRGKHN
+946 IKRGRHN

-970 KLLDSLSQ
+970 KLLDSLNR
-978 LVEKG
+978 LVDNG
-983 HTVIVIEHH
+983 HSVIVIEHH

-1010 HKGGQV
+1010 HKGGEV
-1016 LAYGTPEEVA
+1016 LAHGTPEDITK
-1026 AVKASYTGQFLREY
+1026 VKASYTGQFLKEY
-1040 L
+1040 LI

>member
-14 NLQDIEVEIPRDK
+14 NLKDIELEIPRDQ

-72 PDVDFVD
+72 PDVDFID

-98 TVGTMTDLQDFLRML
+98 TVGTMTDLQDYLRML
-113 FATIGIA
+113 FATIGVA
-120 HCPYCEREIP
+120 HCPYCGVEIP
-130 IRSPHQILE
+130 IRSHHQILE
-139 RLLSLPEGTEVEI
+139 RMLALPEDTEVEI

-176 RHVRINGT
+176 RHVKIDGIE
-184 PHDISEE
+184 HDISEE
-191 IELDEDMDYDIQVI
+191 IELDPEEEYDLQVI
-205 VDKFFIQKDI
+205 VDKFYVKKDI

-223 EHTMLVGEGFMSFQV
+223 EHAMLVGEGFMRFDV
-238 RDPELPE
+238 EFPED
-245 ILPVLGGAVGN
+245 
-256 RAYGE
+256 
-261 LAEESAV
+261 AEPDAIQQ
-268 ENRAYGELAE
+268 
-278 EESAVENRAYGEPG
+278 
-292 AAYGELVEEESAV
+292 
-305 ENRAYGEL
+305 L
-313 EEGSAVG
+313 EG
-320 NRAYGEPGAAYGE
+320 
-333 LWDDFGCPE
+333 FGCPK
-342 HGVLMGELG
+342 HGVIMAELG

-358 EPTGACV
+358 EPSGACV

-376 HPNLLVPDKTRSIVE
+376 HPNLLVPDKTRSIAG

-398 AKYDPDRWDGRTLYS
+398 FNYDPDRWDGRTMYS
-413 LSQHYGFDLDAP
+413 LAAHYGFDLDTP
-425 FETLSQDIVDILF
+425 FTDLPENIVDILY
-438 HGTRGEEFPICQPPD
+438 HGTHGEEFPICQPEG
-453 AKPVEKRHLGR
+453 ARPVEKRHLGR
-464 KIRFDGIITRIDRH
+464 KIRFDGIVTRIDRH
-478 YRHYRKK
+478 YRRYRKQ

-497 KVMVEHTCPDC
+497 KVMVERTCPDC
-508 GGAKLKRQRLLVTV
+508 NGAKLKRQRLLVTIDGQ
-522 KERTIHELGEL
+522 TIHEVGEL

-542 LSIDKETIHE
+542 LAITGIPE
-552 KHREAGTRV
+552 KQREAGNRV
-561 IRELVER
+561 INELVTR
-568 INLLLGIGLDYLNL
+568 ISLLLGIGLDYLNL
-582 NRRAATLSGGESQR
+582 NRRSATLSGGESQR

-651 TIRAADHVIELGPG
+651 TIRAADHIIELGPG
-665 PGVHGGKVVVQGALE
+665 PGVHGGEVVIQGELG
-680 TILECPDSLTGL
+680 TILDCPESLTGL
-692 YMSGRREI
+692 YLSGNREI
-700 PIPQQRRE
+700 PLPKQRRS
-708 LNGTFLSIT
+708 LNGKFISIT
-717 GAKENN
+717 GARENN
-723 LRHLD
+723 LNAID

-752 EILYKRLYSIYHDS
+752 EILYKRLHSIYHDS

-771 AHDTLAG
+771 DHDELEG
-778 HEHISDVINI
+778 HQHVDDVISI

-802 TYIGFY
+802 TYIKFY

-815 ASTPMAMA
+815 ASAPLSISRGYTA
-823 RSYAVGRFSFNV
+823 SRFSFNV
-835 KGGRCEECHGEG
+835 KGGRCEECHGDG
-847 TITTKL
+847 TITTQL

-867 GARYNQDTLEVTYNG
+867 GARYNEDTLDVTYNG
-882 KNIAEILDMSIE
+882 KNISEILNMSIE
-894 DGVGFFEDQRLI
+894 EGVAFFADQRLI
-906 RHKLSVLNELGM
+906 NHKLSVLNQLGM
-918 GYLQIGHPAPLLSG
+918 GYLQIGHPATILSG

-946 IKRGKHN
+946 LKRSKHN

-958 EPTTGLHLADVQ
+958 EPTTGLHIADVQ
-970 KLLDSLSQ
+970 KLLDSLNR
-978 LVEKG
+978 LVDTG
-983 HTVIVIEHH
+983 HTVLVIEHH

-1010 HKGGQV
+1010 HKGGEV
-1016 LAYGTPEEVA
+1016 LACGTPEEVA
-1026 AVKASYTGQFLREY
+1026 AIDTSFTGQFLKEY
-1040 L
+1040 LT

>member
-14 NLQDIEVEIPRDK
+14 NLQNIELEIPRDQ

-72 PDVDFVD
+72 PDVDFID

-84 VSIEQKTVT
+84 VSIEQKTIT

-98 TVGTMTDLQDFLRML
+98 TVGTMTDLQDYLRML
-113 FATIGIA
+113 FATIGVA
-120 HCPYCEREIP
+120 HCPYCEVEIP
-130 IRSPHQILE
+130 IRSHYQILE
-139 RLLSLPEGTEVEI
+139 RMLSLPEDTEVEI

-176 RHVRINGT
+176 RHVKIDGIE
-184 PHDISEE
+184 HDISEE
-191 IELDEDMDYDIQVI
+191 IELDPDQEYDLQVI
-205 VDKFFIQKDI
+205 VDKFYVKKDI

-223 EHTMLVGEGFMSFQV
+223 EHAMLVGEGFMRFDVQF
-238 RDPELPE
+238 PED
-245 ILPVLGGAVGN
+245 
-256 RAYGE
+256 
-261 LAEESAV
+261 AEAD
-268 ENRAYGELAE
+268 AIQL
-278 EESAVENRAYGEPG
+278 
-292 AAYGELVEEESAV
+292 
-305 ENRAYGEL
+305 L
-313 EEGSAVG
+313 EG
-320 NRAYGEPGAAYGE
+320 
-333 LWDDFGCPE
+333 FGCPK
-342 HGVLMGELG
+342 HGIIMAELG
-351 PHHFTFN
+351 AHHFTFN

-376 HPNLLVPDKTRSIVE
+376 HPNLLVPDRTRSIAD

-398 AKYDPDRWDGRTLYS
+398 FNYDPDRWDGRTMYS
-413 LSQHYGFDLDAP
+413 LAAHYEFDLNTP
-425 FETLSQDIVDILF
+425 FAELPEAVIDILYY
-438 HGTRGEEFPICQPPD
+438 GTHGEEFPIRQPEG

-478 YRHYRKK
+478 YRRYRKQ

-497 KVMVEHTCPDC
+497 KVMVERTCPDC
-508 GGAKLKRQRLLVTV
+508 NGAKLKRQRLLVTIDCQ
-522 KERTIHELGEL
+522 TIHEVGEL

-542 LSIDKETIHE
+542 LSIKGIPE
-552 KHREAGTRV
+552 KQREAGNRV
-561 IRELVER
+561 INELVTR
-568 INLLLGIGLDYLNL
+568 ITLLLGIGLDYLNL

-625 NQKMIETLRKLRDI
+625 NAKMIETLRKLRDI

-651 TIRAADHVIELGPG
+651 TIRAADHIIELGPG
-665 PGVHGGKVVVQGALE
+665 PGIHGGHVVVQGELK
-680 TILECPDSLTGL
+680 TVLDCPESLTGL
-692 YMSGRREI
+692 YLSGRREI
-700 PIPQQRRE
+700 PMPEQRRS
-708 LNGTFLSIT
+708 LNGKFLSIT
-717 GAKENN
+717 GARENN
-723 LRHLD
+723 LRSID
-728 VDIPL
+728 VDIPI
-733 GVFICVTGASGSG
+733 GMFICITGASGSG
-746 KSTLVN
+746 KSTLIN
-752 EILYKRLYSIYHDS
+752 EILYKRLHAIYHDS

-771 AHDTLAG
+771 AHDELQG
-778 HEHISDVINI
+778 HEHVNNVISI
-788 DQSPIGRSSRSNPA
+788 DQSPIGRSARSNPA
-802 TYIGFY
+802 TYIKFY

-815 ASTPMAMA
+815 ASTPLSLSRGYTA
-823 RSYAVGRFSFNV
+823 SRFSFNV

-847 TITTKL
+847 TITTQL

-867 GARYNQDTLEVTYNG
+867 GARYNEDTLDVTYNG
-882 KNIAEILDMSIE
+882 KNISEILNMSIE
-894 DGVGFFEDQRLI
+894 EGVEFFADQRLI
-906 RHKLSVLNELGM
+906 NHKLSVLNQLGM
-918 GYLQIGHPAPLLSG
+918 GYLQIGHPATILSG
-932 GEAQRVKLA
+932 GEAQRIKLA

-946 IKRGKHN
+946 LKYGKHN

-970 KLLDSLSQ
+970 KLLDSLNR
-978 LVEKG
+978 LVDNG
-983 HTVIVIEHH
+983 HTVLVIEHH

-1010 HKGGQV
+1010 HKGGEV
-1016 LAYGTPEEVA
+1016 LAHGTPEEVA
-1026 AVKASYTGQFLREY
+1026 AVEASFTGQFLKEY
-1040 L
+1040 LI